1 MQTIFTT
8 KGSGTGLDSL
18 AIFGAQLKDIKGR
31 YNDLTKNLWNPW
43 EKAMKAPQNW
53 SKATLQEIKKVKS
66 ATKEYQESILKAISV
81 SIDENS
87 VSGKNNKDFISKW
100 SGASSDDRIKL
111 LETADKSMKD
121 YLKTVD
127 ESGPTWEGFVKY
139 QKNAAAQIEATGV
152 ESKLAAVGLNI
163 FKAAAGMLVT
173 VIAQFAIQKLIEGFQ
188 YLINIEDELAQ
199 KADEAREQYKSTTE
213 ELESQESALKK
224 VNSQLT
230 ALNAIDNPTLADIDQ
245 TKELQKQNAEL
256 QAQIAYLK
264 TKAKIEKE
272 KVDKADKEAW
282 REANDLSS
290 FGDSYDK
297 YGNKLKWWQVA
308 LDRHS
313 GNSSVDYN
321 QVGAAKSAQEE
332 LIRLEQERKEIYD
345 DTNLSI
351 EEQTKKLDQNKKDYE
366 DIRTNLL
373 AIAKNWED
381 STDPEAQAFYESIMY
396 SLSDAAERATLLKGK
411 LSELDVNQ
419 ATINKLEAL
428 GKAATT
434 DEGLNDFGA
443 ALKQAI
449 PDDSDREAFIK
460 LNGNLAGTAA
470 AFAKISSNGYST
482 KDVLDEIE
490 KSAEDVLG
498 GFDNLFDGKGNI
510 IGKQMDVMFAGA
522 SDSLKNNIG
531 KILTQYHDGE
541 ISLKDANKSLADAY
555 ERDTLEGFAGTV
567 DEILG
572 SSEKLTK
579 VFDEN
584 GKALT
589 DGLSNLFDEDG
600 NVITENIDTVFAGAS
615 DTLKGNIGMILQQL
629 HDGAIDVDTAKAA
642 FATAFSLEQIQIES
656 QRVISD
662 FESAFGGAVSGVEGL
677 INSYDELDAALK
689 KISTTYDT
697 VNSAI
702 KEQNENGSLS
712 IQTALE
718 LAKSGALYAG
728 VLEVTENGIRL
739 NEGATKEM
747 VEAQINATKA
757 SVNQALAEAQTR
769 LALLELASGMKP
781 TAEAV
786 GKILIPAFGEAC
798 SAAAYFGSL
807 VGSISD
813 GNWKGMFDRASAVA
827 KGQKDLVM
835 SGAKRLKT
843 SLSSSIEAQK
853 VATQNEIAS
862 LKEMQKMVG
871 DLNYSNWQTKYSKP
885 SSSKSSSKSSSSS
898 SSSDD
903 PRLKAWNEMLAVK
916 KHQLEMDQI
925 TEEQYYAWLEANYK
939 KQLNNQKKYAEEWRK
954 YEEEIYKWKKQ
965 KRLDDWNEAVDL
977 KKHELE
983 MGKIDE
989 GEYYA
994 WLAANYKKY
1003 LNDKTKYAE
1012 EWRENEEAIHKFEE
1026 QQAKDSQDA
1035 LEDLIDLRID
1045 MLKQEKNNEKDV
1057 LKERQDNVKDFYD
1070 KQRDLL
1076 KEHYDQIDKEE
1087 ERREKRKK
1095 VTDIQAELLE
1105 LEADDSVEAQKRR
1118 LELEES
1124 LSDAKKDLNDFE
1136 RDEELDKAEKMYD
1149 DLEEMQTQY
1158 YEKQIEAIEDYLDN
1172 AYELRQQAIEDLQ
1185 NGNAQLYQEMI
1196 EYNRAYG
1203 DGIDRSITEKWEAA
1217 YEALNRYNSLL
1228 DDNYGMKLDNMTG
1241 YNKGKYETAA
1251 EREARERAT
1260 QRTSAKDA
1268 AQTIAKN
1275 AGKSSGSSNTSRKSG
1290 PSRGDKVTIK
1300 KSATHFSSQSGNA
1313 KMASHVPGGRYT
1325 VYQVKGNQVLIGV
1338 NGAYTGWVWKSD
1350 IQGYATGTPYAKGGI
1365 ANIDEKGLELILG
1378 SPDKGRYKFLNDGD
1392 KVFNAKASEFL
1403 YKWANQ
1409 PGEVL
1414 SSMIKSLSAAS
1425 SVSIA
1430 SPCNITVGDV
1440 VINGSADEKTVGE
1453 LRRAHKQIVTDIL
1466 NEFKKMK
1473 K

>member
-1 MQTIFTT
+1 
-8 KGSGTGLDSL
+8 
-18 AIFGAQLKDIKGR
+18 
-31 YNDLTKNLWNPW
+31 
-43 EKAMKAPQNW
+43 
-53 SKATLQEIKKVKS
+53 
-66 ATKEYQESILKAISV
+66 
-81 SIDENS
+81 
-87 VSGKNNKDFISKW
+87 
-100 SGASSDDRIKL
+100 
-111 LETADKSMKD
+111 
-121 YLKTVD
+121 
-127 ESGPTWEGFVKY
+127 
-139 QKNAAAQIEATGV
+139 
-152 ESKLAAVGLNI
+152 
-163 FKAAAGMLVT
+163 
-173 VIAQFAIQKLIEGFQ
+173 
-188 YLINIEDELAQ
+188 
-199 KADEAREQYKSTTE
+199 
-213 ELESQESALKK
+213 
-224 VNSQLT
+224 
-230 ALNAIDNPTLADIDQ
+230 
-245 TKELQKQNAEL
+245 
-256 QAQIAYLK
+256 
-264 TKAKIEKE
+264 
-272 KVDKADKEAW
+272 
-282 REANDLSS
+282 
-290 FGDSYDK
+290 
-297 YGNKLKWWQVA
+297 
-308 LDRHS
+308 
-313 GNSSVDYN
+313 
-321 QVGAAKSAQEE
+321 
-332 LIRLEQERKEIYD
+332 
-345 DTNLSI
+345 
-351 EEQTKKLDQNKKDYE
+351 
-366 DIRTNLL
+366 
-373 AIAKNWED
+373 
-381 STDPEAQAFYESIMY
+381 
-396 SLSDAAERATLLKGK
+396 
-411 LSELDVNQ
+411 
-419 ATINKLEAL
+419 
-428 GKAATT
+428 
-434 DEGLNDFGA
+434 
-443 ALKQAI
+443 
-449 PDDSDREAFIK
+449 
-460 LNGNLAGTAA
+460 
-470 AFAKISSNGYST
+470 
-482 KDVLDEIE
+482 
-490 KSAEDVLG
+490 
-498 GFDNLFDGKGNI
+498 
-510 IGKQMDVMFAGA
+510 
-522 SDSLKNNIG
+522 
-531 KILTQYHDGE
+531 
-541 ISLKDANKSLADAY
+541 
-555 ERDTLEGFAGTV
+555 
-567 DEILG
+567 
-572 SSEKLTK
+572 
-579 VFDEN
+579 
-584 GKALT
+584 
-589 DGLSNLFDEDG
+589 
-600 NVITENIDTVFAGAS
+600 
-615 DTLKGNIGMILQQL
+615 
-629 HDGAIDVDTAKAA
+629 
-642 FATAFSLEQIQIES
+642 
-656 QRVISD
+656 
-662 FESAFGGAVSGVEGL
+662 
-677 INSYDELDAALK
+677 
-689 KISTTYDT
+689 
-697 VNSAI
+697 
-702 KEQNENGSLS
+702 
-712 IQTALE
+712 
-718 LAKSGALYAG
+718 
-728 VLEVTENGIRL
+728 
-739 NEGATKEM
+739 
-747 VEAQINATKA
+747 
-757 SVNQALAEAQTR
+757 
-769 LALLELASGMKP
+769 
-781 TAEAV
+781 
-786 GKILIPAFGEAC
+786 
-798 SAAAYFGSL
+798 
-807 VGSISD
+807 
-813 GNWKGMFDRASAVA
+813 
-827 KGQKDLVM
+827 
-835 SGAKRLKT
+835 
-843 SLSSSIEAQK
+843 
-853 VATQNEIAS
+853 
-862 LKEMQKMVG
+862 
-871 DLNYSNWQTKYSKP
+871 
-885 SSSKSSSKSSSSS
+885 
-898 SSSDD
+898 
-903 PRLKAWNEMLAVK
+903 MLAVK

-1012 EWRENEEAIHKFEE
+1012 EWRENEEAIQKFEE

-1158 YEKQIEAIEDYLDN
+1158 YEKQIEAIEGYLDN
-1172 AYELRQQAIEDLQ
+1172 AYELRRQAIEDLQ

-1290 PSRGDKVTIK
+1290 PNRGDKVTIK

-1313 KMASHVPGGRYT
+1313 KMASHVPGGKYT

-1350 IQGYATGTPYAKGGI
+1350 IQGYATGTPHAKGGI

-1414 SSMIKSLSAAS
+1414 GSMIKSLSAAS

>member
-1 MQTIFTT
+1 M
-8 KGSGTGLDSL
+8 S
-18 AIFGAQLKDIKGR
+18 IFGA
-31 YNDLTKNLWNPW
+31 
-43 EKAMKAPQNW
+43 
-53 SKATLQEIKKVKS
+53 SFSEIKKTYDSFSVLNRSTALRAGEDFASGFKVAKAKVKDFGDAAVKTMKQVRESSKKSSES
-66 ATKEYQESILKAISV
+66 ALAAIFESINEDS
-81 SIDENS
+81 D
-87 VSGKNNKDFISKW
+87 SGKRNKDFISRWGK
-100 SGASSDDRIKL
+100 ADSDDRIQL

-121 YLKTVD
+121 YIKTVD
-127 ESGPTWEGFVKY
+127 ESGPTWDGFVKY

-152 ESKLAAVGLNI
+152 KSKLAAVGLNI

-230 ALNAIDNPTLADIDQ
+230 ALNAIDNPTLADIEQ

-531 KILTQYHDGE
+531 KILTQYHDGK

-615 DTLKGNIGMILQQL
+615 DTLKGNISMILQQL

-835 SGAKRLKT
+835 SGAERLKT

-871 DLNYSNWQTKYSKP
+871 NLNYSNFQSKYTGGR
-885 SSSKSSSKSSSSS
+885 SSSKSSGSSSS

-1012 EWRENEEAIHKFEE
+1012 EWRKNEEAIHKFEE

-1035 LEDLIDLRID
+1035 LEDLIDLRVD

-1172 AYELRQQAIEDLQ
+1172 AYELRRQAIEDLQ

-1290 PSRGDKVTIK
+1290 PNRGDKVTIK

-1313 KMASHVPGGRYT
+1313 KMASHVPGGKYT

-1350 IQGYATGTPYAKGGI
+1350 IQGYATGTPHAKGGI

-1414 SSMIKSLSAAS
+1414 GSMIKSLSAAS

>member
-1 MQTIFTT
+1 MTAGINWDGTFKSGITHAASW
-8 KGSGTGLDSL
+8 GS
-18 AIFGAQLKDIKGR
+18 AVR
-31 YNDLTKNLWNPW
+31 
-43 EKAMKAPQNW
+43 
-53 SKATLQEIKKVKS
+53 QEISKVKNS
-66 ATKEYQESILKAISV
+66 AKETRKELAAMISESVDLETEVGKKNKADIRLY
-81 SIDENS
+81 
-87 VSGKNNKDFISKW
+87 KNA
-100 SGASSDDRIKL
+100 ASSERQEEIYEKMS
-111 LETADKSMKD
+111 KSMQD
-121 YLKTVD
+121 YVD
-127 ESGPTWEGFVKY
+127 SCKGGEATWEGFVEY
-139 QKNAAAQIEATGV
+139 QKKMGSQLKVTGV
-152 ESKLAAVGLNI
+152 QSKLAAVGLNI

-173 VIAQFAIQKLIEGFQ
+173 VIAQFAIQKLIEGFD
-188 YLINIEDELAQ
+188 YLIHMQDKLDE
-199 KADEAREQYKSTTE
+199 KAEASRAQYKETTE
-213 ELESQESALKK
+213 ELNNQEEALKK
-224 VNSQLT
+224 VKDRLVE
-230 ALNAIDNPTLADIDQ
+230 LEAIKNPSLADKAE
-245 TKELQKQNAEL
+245 TEELRKQNQEL
-256 QAQIAYLK
+256 SLQIEYYKKKQEIEEEQAREDDEKAWGWYTHYKDENSARRTYFKSEWSLFGESDYDK
-264 TKAKIEKE
+264 DLAALERLNKAKEEYNNLYKQGYDLETLSSEKKRLEKE
-272 KVDKADKEAW
+272 IADLEASLSKSVTKVEKYQNPEAIKFAEKMKFALLDADQKAEALHTK
-282 REANDLSS
+282 LSS
-290 FGDSYDK
+290 IAVSDS
-297 YGNKLKWWQVA
+297 
-308 LDRHS
+308 
-313 GNSSVDYN
+313 
-321 QVGAAKSAQEE
+321 
-332 LIRLEQERKEIYD
+332 
-345 DTNLSI
+345 
-351 EEQTKKLDQNKKDYE
+351 
-366 DIRTNLL
+366 
-373 AIAKNWED
+373 AI
-381 STDPEAQAFYESIMY
+381 
-396 SLSDAAERATLLKGK
+396 
-411 LSELDVNQ
+411 SELERVARYVGDD
-419 ATINKLEAL
+419 KSSKSMEDFEKAL
-428 GKAATT
+428 HK
-434 DEGLNDFGA
+434 
-443 ALKQAI
+443 AI
-449 PDDSDREAFIK
+449 PDEEEYNAFVDFAGGIDAVAASFGNSAAATDEYAQTVSEMQDLADLSKIFGNWENASDEAKKSIDEFLSLTGDEFRTQFEEKFGGLSDEVQDFLSSVFQIDGIDSSQIFEFFGSIGEIAQEFVNESERVSESYSKAADNLSTAFGK
-460 LNGNLAGTAA
+460 SLDGVSGNIDSAKELSTAMTAVKATYDDLTAA
-470 AFAKISSNGYST
+470 M
-482 KDVLDEIE
+482 EE
-490 KSAEDVLG
+490 
-498 GFDNLFDGKGNI
+498 
-510 IGKQMDVMFAGA
+510 Q
-522 SDSLKNNIG
+522 NN
-531 KILTQYHDGE
+531 TGE
-541 ISLKDANKSLADAY
+541 ISLQTYLSLIEKNSKYA
-555 ERDTLEGFAGTV
+555 EVLEI
-567 DEILG
+567 DE
-572 SSEKLTK
+572 T
-579 VFDEN
+579 
-584 GKALT
+584 
-589 DGLSNLFDEDG
+589 
-600 NVITENIDTVFAGAS
+600 
-615 DTLKGNIGMILQQL
+615 
-629 HDGAIDVDTAKAA
+629 GAIHL
-642 FATAFSLEQIQIES
+642 ATDARKKMVMTQIQAIQTSIQEEINLKQS
-656 QRVISD
+656 QLAMYKFR
-662 FESAFGGAVSGVEGL
+662 GTLAVLSQA
-677 INSYDELDAALK
+677 IFDD
-689 KISTTYDT
+689 
-697 VNSAI
+697 AI
-702 KEQNENGSLS
+702 KPS
-712 IQTALE
+712 IKFA
-718 LAKSGALYAG
+718 A
-728 VLEVTENGIRL
+728 VLNVL
-739 NEGATKEM
+739 K
-747 VEAQINATKA
+747 
-757 SVNQALAEAQTR
+757 QALAQIKAGKFTTMNFSNMFESEVNKMLAQ
-769 LALLELASGMKP
+769 A
-781 TAEAV
+781 
-786 GKILIPAFGEAC
+786 GK
-798 SAAAYFGSL
+798 
-807 VGSISD
+807 
-813 GNWKGMFDRASAVA
+813 
-827 KGQKDLVM
+827 
-835 SGAKRLKT
+835 
-843 SLSSSIEAQK
+843 SSSDYNNKYADNVKNLQSEISQLEKYKAN
-853 VATQNEIAS
+853 VGRIQN
-862 LKEMQKMVG
+862 VG
-871 DLNYSNWQTKYSKP
+871 DFDTYYSGG
-885 SSSKSSSKSSSSS
+885 SSKSSKSSSSSSS

-989 GEYYA
+989 GEYYS

-1012 EWRENEEAIHKFEE
+1012 EWRKNEEAIHKFEE

-1172 AYELRQQAIEDLQ
+1172 AYELRQQAIKDLQ

-1196 EYNRAYG
+1196 EYNRSYG
-1203 DGIDRSITEKWEAA
+1203 STIDADVTAKWEAA

-1228 DDNYGMKLDNMTG
+1228 DDDYGMKLDNMTG

-1275 AGKSSGSSNTSRKSG
+1275 AGKSNSSSNTSQKSG
-1290 PSRGDKVTIK
+1290 PNRGDKVTIK

-1313 KMASHVPGGRYT
+1313 KMASHVPGGKYT

>member
-1 MQTIFTT
+1 L
-8 KGSGTGLDSL
+8 S
-18 AIFGAQLKDIKGR
+18 IFGA
-31 YNDLTKNLWNPW
+31 PF
-43 EKAMKAPQNW
+43 
-53 SKATLQEIKKVKS
+53 SEIKKTYDSFSVLNRSTALRAGEDFASGFKVAKAKVKDFGDAAVKTMKQVRESSKKSSES
-66 ATKEYQESILKAISV
+66 ALAAILDSINED
-81 SIDENS
+81 SI
-87 VSGKNNKDFISKW
+87 SGKRNKDFLNEW
-100 SGASSDDRIKL
+100 GGASSDDRIKL

-121 YLKTVD
+121 YLETVD

-139 QKNAAAQIEATGV
+139 QKNAAAQIEATGIK
-152 ESKLAAVGLNI
+152 SKLAAVGLNI

-173 VIAQFAIQKLIEGFQ
+173 VIAQFAIQKLIEGLD
-188 YLINIEDELAQ
+188 YLIHMQDKLDE
-199 KADEAREQYKSTTE
+199 KAEASRTQYKETTE
-213 ELESQESALKK
+213 ELNNQEEALKK
-224 VNSQLT
+224 VKDRLVE
-230 ALNAIDNPTLADIDQ
+230 LEAIKNPSLADKAE
-245 TKELQKQNAEL
+245 TEELKKQNQEL
-256 QAQIAYLK
+256 SLQIEYYKKKQEIEEEQARK
-264 TKAKIEKE
+264 DDEKAWGWYTHYKDENSARRTYFKSE
-272 KVDKADKEAW
+272 Y
-282 REANDLSS
+282 NL
-290 FGDSYDK
+290 FGESSYDK
-297 YGNKLKWWQVA
+297 DLATLKQLNKAKEEYNNLYKQGYDLETLSSEKARLEKEIADLEASLSKSVTKVEKYQNPEAIKFAEKMKFALLDADQKAEALHTKLSSIAVNDSAVSELERVA
-308 LDRHS
+308 RYVGDDKSSKSMEDFKKALHKAIPDEEEYDAFVEFAGS
-313 GNSSVDYN
+313 IDALAASFGNST
-321 QVGAAKSAQEE
+321 AATDEYAQTVSEMQD
-332 LIRLEQERKEIYD
+332 LAD
-345 DTNLSI
+345 LSKI
-351 EEQTKKLDQNKKDYE
+351 FG
-366 DIRTNLL
+366 
-373 AIAKNWED
+373 NWED
-381 STDPEAQAFYESIMY
+381 ASDEAKESINKFL
-396 SLSDAAERATLLKGK
+396 SLTGDEFRSQFEEKFGGLSDEVQDFLSSVFQIDGIDSSQIFEFFGSIGEIAQEFVNESERV
-411 LSELDVNQ
+411 SESYS
-419 ATINKLEAL
+419 
-428 GKAATT
+428 KAADNLSTA
-434 DEGLNDFGA
+434 FGKSLDGVSGNIDSA
-443 ALKQAI
+443 KELSIAMTAVKATY
-449 PDDSDREAFIK
+449 DD
-460 LNGNLAGTAA
+460 LTAA
-470 AFAKISSNGYST
+470 M
-482 KDVLDEIE
+482 EE
-490 KSAEDVLG
+490 
-498 GFDNLFDGKGNI
+498 
-510 IGKQMDVMFAGA
+510 Q
-522 SDSLKNNIG
+522 NN
-531 KILTQYHDGE
+531 TGE
-541 ISLKDANKSLADAY
+541 ISLQTYLSLIEKNSKYA
-555 ERDTLEGFAGTV
+555 EVLEI
-567 DEILG
+567 DE
-572 SSEKLTK
+572 T
-579 VFDEN
+579 
-584 GKALT
+584 
-589 DGLSNLFDEDG
+589 
-600 NVITENIDTVFAGAS
+600 
-615 DTLKGNIGMILQQL
+615 
-629 HDGAIDVDTAKAA
+629 GAIHL
-642 FATAFSLEQIQIES
+642 ATDARKKMVMTQIQAIQTSIQEEINLKQS
-656 QRVISD
+656 QLAMYKFR
-662 FESAFGGAVSGVEGL
+662 GTLAVLSQA
-677 INSYDELDAALK
+677 IFDD
-689 KISTTYDT
+689 
-697 VNSAI
+697 AI
-702 KEQNENGSLS
+702 KPS
-712 IQTALE
+712 IKFA
-718 LAKSGALYAG
+718 A
-728 VLEVTENGIRL
+728 VLNVL
-739 NEGATKEM
+739 K
-747 VEAQINATKA
+747 
-757 SVNQALAEAQTR
+757 QALAQIKAGKFTTMNFSNMFESEVNKMLAQ
-769 LALLELASGMKP
+769 A
-781 TAEAV
+781 
-786 GKILIPAFGEAC
+786 GK
-798 SAAAYFGSL
+798 
-807 VGSISD
+807 
-813 GNWKGMFDRASAVA
+813 
-827 KGQKDLVM
+827 
-835 SGAKRLKT
+835 
-843 SLSSSIEAQK
+843 SSSDYNNKYANNVKNLQSEISQLEKYKAN
-853 VATQNEIAS
+853 VGRIQN
-862 LKEMQKMVG
+862 VG
-871 DLNYSNWQTKYSKP
+871 DFDTYYSGGSSK
-885 SSSKSSSKSSSSS
+885 SKSSSSPSSSSS

-1172 AYELRQQAIEDLQ
+1172 AYELRQQAIKDLQ

-1196 EYNRAYG
+1196 EYNRSYG
-1203 DGIDRSITEKWEAA
+1203 STIDADVTAKWEAA

-1228 DDNYGMKLDNMTG
+1228 DDDYGMKLDNMTG

-1275 AGKSSGSSNTSRKSG
+1275 AGKSSGSSNTSQKSG
-1290 PSRGDKVTIK
+1290 PNRGDKVTIK

-1313 KMASHVPGGRYT
+1313 KMASHVPGGKYT

>member
-1 MQTIFTT
+1 MTAGINWD
-8 KGSGTGLDSL
+8 GSFKSGITHAASWGS
-18 AIFGAQLKDIKGR
+18 AVR
-31 YNDLTKNLWNPW
+31 
-43 EKAMKAPQNW
+43 
-53 SKATLQEIKKVKS
+53 QEISKVKNS
-66 ATKEYQESILKAISV
+66 AKETRKELAAMISESVDLETEVGKKNKADIRLY
-81 SIDENS
+81 
-87 VSGKNNKDFISKW
+87 KNA
-100 SGASSDDRIKL
+100 ASSERQEEIYGKMS
-111 LETADKSMKD
+111 KSMQD
-121 YLKTVD
+121 YVD
-127 ESGPTWEGFVKY
+127 SCKGGEATWEGFVEY
-139 QKNAAAQIEATGV
+139 QKKMGAQIQATGV
-152 ESKLAAVGLNI
+152 KSKLAAVGLNI

-173 VIAQFAIQKLIEGFQ
+173 VVAQFAIQKLIEGLD
-188 YLINIEDELAQ
+188 YLIHMQDKLDE
-199 KADEAREQYKSTTE
+199 KAEASRTQYKETTE
-213 ELESQESALKK
+213 ELNNQEEALKK
-224 VNSQLT
+224 VKDRLVE
-230 ALNAIDNPTLADIDQ
+230 LEAIKNPSLADKAE
-245 TKELQKQNAEL
+245 TEELKKQNQEL
-256 QAQIAYLK
+256 SLQIEYYKKKQEIEEEQARNDDE
-264 TKAKIEKE
+264 KAWGWYTHYKDENSARRTYFKSE
-272 KVDKADKEAW
+272 Y
-282 REANDLSS
+282 NL
-290 FGDSYDK
+290 FGESSYDK
-297 YGNKLKWWQVA
+297 DLATLKQLNKAKEEYNNLYKQGYDLETLSSEKARLEKEIADLEASLSKSVTKVEKYQNPEAIKFAEKMKFALLDADQKAEALHTKLSSIAVNDSAVSELERVA
-308 LDRHS
+308 RYVGDDKSSKSMEDFEKALHKAIPDKEEYDAFVEFAGGIDALAAS
-313 GNSSVDYN
+313 FGNST
-321 QVGAAKSAQEE
+321 AATDEYAQTVSEMQD
-332 LIRLEQERKEIYD
+332 LAD
-345 DTNLSI
+345 LSKI
-351 EEQTKKLDQNKKDYE
+351 FG
-366 DIRTNLL
+366 
-373 AIAKNWED
+373 NWED
-381 STDPEAQAFYESIMY
+381 ASDEAKESINKFL
-396 SLSDAAERATLLKGK
+396 SLTGDEFRSQFEDKFGGLSDEVQDFLSSVFQIDGIDSSQIFEFFGSIGEIAQEFVNESERV
-411 LSELDVNQ
+411 SESYS
-419 ATINKLEAL
+419 
-428 GKAATT
+428 KAADNLSTA
-434 DEGLNDFGA
+434 FGKSLDGVSGNIDSA
-443 ALKQAI
+443 KELSTAMTAVKATY
-449 PDDSDREAFIK
+449 DD
-460 LNGNLAGTAA
+460 LTAA
-470 AFAKISSNGYST
+470 M
-482 KDVLDEIE
+482 EE
-490 KSAEDVLG
+490 
-498 GFDNLFDGKGNI
+498 
-510 IGKQMDVMFAGA
+510 Q
-522 SDSLKNNIG
+522 NN
-531 KILTQYHDGE
+531 TGE
-541 ISLKDANKSLADAY
+541 ISLQTYLSLIEKNSKYA
-555 ERDTLEGFAGTV
+555 EVLEI
-567 DEILG
+567 DE
-572 SSEKLTK
+572 T
-579 VFDEN
+579 
-584 GKALT
+584 
-589 DGLSNLFDEDG
+589 
-600 NVITENIDTVFAGAS
+600 
-615 DTLKGNIGMILQQL
+615 
-629 HDGAIDVDTAKAA
+629 GAIHL
-642 FATAFSLEQIQIES
+642 ATDARKKMVMTQIQAIQTSIQEEINLKQS
-656 QRVISD
+656 QLAMYKFR
-662 FESAFGGAVSGVEGL
+662 GTLAVLSQA
-677 INSYDELDAALK
+677 IFDD
-689 KISTTYDT
+689 
-697 VNSAI
+697 AI
-702 KEQNENGSLS
+702 KPS
-712 IQTALE
+712 IKFA
-718 LAKSGALYAG
+718 A
-728 VLEVTENGIRL
+728 VLNVL
-739 NEGATKEM
+739 K
-747 VEAQINATKA
+747 
-757 SVNQALAEAQTR
+757 QALAQIKAGKFTTMNFSNMFESEVNKMLAQ
-769 LALLELASGMKP
+769 A
-781 TAEAV
+781 
-786 GKILIPAFGEAC
+786 GK
-798 SAAAYFGSL
+798 
-807 VGSISD
+807 
-813 GNWKGMFDRASAVA
+813 
-827 KGQKDLVM
+827 
-835 SGAKRLKT
+835 
-843 SLSSSIEAQK
+843 SSSDYNNKYADNVKNLQSEISQLEKYKAN
-853 VATQNEIAS
+853 VGRIQN
-862 LKEMQKMVG
+862 VG
-871 DLNYSNWQTKYSKP
+871 DFDTYYSGG
-885 SSSKSSSKSSSSS
+885 SSKSKSSSSS
-898 SSSDD
+898 SSPSSSSSND

-1035 LEDLIDLRID
+1035 LEDLIDLRVD

-1172 AYELRQQAIEDLQ
+1172 AYELRQQAITDLQ

-1196 EYNRAYG
+1196 EYNRSYG
-1203 DGIDRSITEKWEAA
+1203 STIDADVTAKWEAA

-1228 DDNYGMKLDNMTG
+1228 DDDYGMKLDNMTG

-1260 QRTSAKDA
+1260 QKTSAKDA

-1275 AGKSSGSSNTSRKSG
+1275 AGKSSGSSNTSQKSG
-1290 PSRGDKVTIK
+1290 PNRGDKVTIK

-1313 KMASHVPGGRYT
+1313 KMASHVPGGKYT

>member
-8 KGSGTGLDSL
+8 KGSGTGFDSL
-18 AIFGAQLKDIKGR
+18 AIFGAQLKDIKGQ
-31 YNDLTKNLWNPW
+31 YNDLTENLWNPW

-53 SKATLQEIKKVKS
+53 SKATLREIKKVKG
-66 ATKEYQESILKAISV
+66 ATKEYRESILKAISV

-127 ESGPTWEGFVKY
+127 ESGPTWDGFVKH
-139 QKNAAAQIEATGV
+139 QKNAAAQIEATGIK
-152 ESKLAAVGLNI
+152 SKLAAVGLNI

-173 VIAQFAIQKLIEGFQ
+173 VVAQFAIQKLIEGFQ
-188 YLINIEDELAQ
+188 YLINIEDELAK
-199 KADEAREQYKSTTE
+199 KADEAREQYKNTTE
-213 ELESQESALKK
+213 ELNSQEEALKNVK
-224 VNSQLT
+224 SQLI
-230 ALNAIDNPTLADIDQ
+230 ALRSLESPTLADSEQ
-245 TKELQKQNAEL
+245 TKELEAQNAEL
-256 QAQIAYLK
+256 VAQIAYLK
-264 TKAKIEKE
+264 AKAEIEKDKANKADTKAWK
-272 KVDKADKEAW
+272 
-282 REANDLSS
+282 EANDAGS

-297 YGNKLKWWQVA
+297 FGDKKKWWQVA

-313 GNSSVDYN
+313 ANWNVDLN
-321 QVGAAKSAQEE
+321 QVQAAESAQKE
-332 LIRLEQERKEIYD
+332 LVRLEKERKEIYA

-351 EEQTKKLDQNKKDYE
+351 EEQTQKLDQNKKDYE
-366 DIRTNLL
+366 DIRANLL
-373 AIAKNWED
+373 AIAENWKD
-381 STDPEAQAFYESIMY
+381 STDPEAQAFYKGIVF
-396 SLSDAAERATLLKGK
+396 SLSDATEKATMLK
-411 LSELDVNQ
+411 SELKDLNVDQ
-419 ATINKLEAL
+419 DSIDELEKLAVSANTQEGLKKFSEAL
-428 GKAATT
+428 K
-434 DEGLNDFGA
+434 
-443 ALKQAI
+443 KAI
-449 PDDSDREAFIK
+449 PDEKDREAFLK
-460 LNGNLAGTAA
+460 LTGEIDGAA
-470 AFAKISSNGYST
+470 KAFAKVSVNGHAS
-482 KDVLDEIE
+482 KEVL
-490 KSAEDVLG
+490 S
-498 GFDNLFDGKGNI
+498 GFTETIDN
-510 IGKQMDVMFAGA
+510 
-522 SDSLKNNIG
+522 
-531 KILTQYHDGE
+531 
-541 ISLKDANKSLADAY
+541 
-555 ERDTLEGFAGTV
+555 
-567 DEILG
+567 ILG
-572 SSEKLTK
+572 TSEGLTK
-579 VFDEN
+579 VFDDN

-589 DGLSNLFDEDG
+589 DGLDDLFDEDG
-600 NVITENIDTVFAGAS
+600 NVISENIDAMFAGAS
-615 DTLKGNIGMILQQL
+615 DTLKTNISTVLQQL
-629 HDGAIDVDTAKAA
+629 HDGQIDVDNAKLAFAAA
-642 FATAFSLEQIQIES
+642 FELEAVQFDSQTVINAFE
-656 QRVISD
+656 D
-662 FESAFGGAVSGVEGL
+662 AFGGAVSGVEGL
-677 INSYDELDAALK
+677 INSYAELDAAFK
-689 KISTTYDT
+689 EISKTYDL
-697 VNSAI
+697 VNGAI
-702 KEQNENGSLS
+702 KEQNENGSIS
-712 IQTALE
+712 IETALN
-718 LAKSGALYAG
+718 LAKSGAMYAD
-728 VLEVTENGIRL
+728 VLEVTTNGIRVK
-739 NEGATKEM
+739 EGASKDM

-757 SVNQALAEAQTR
+757 SLEQAKAEAQAR
-769 LALLELASGMKP
+769 LSFLNLAIGVQPVVQAFSS
-781 TAEAV
+781 A
-786 GKILIPAFGEAC
+786 LIPAIGKAGG
-798 SAAAYFGSL
+798 AAL
-807 VGSISD
+807 
-813 GNWKGMFDRASAVA
+813 
-827 KGQKDLVM
+827 
-835 SGAKRLKT
+835 RLKAVWDALKDGK
-843 SLSSSIEAQK
+843 SLSEALAIGRSQAKNFEAELNNGTKALSTNLSNSLKAQVVATNNEIKSIE
-853 VATQNEIAS
+853 N
-862 LKEMQKMVG
+862 MQKMVG
-871 DLNYSNWQTKYSKP
+871 QLNYSNFQTKYSGG
-885 SSSKSSSKSSSSS
+885 SSKSKSSSKSSSSS
-898 SSSDD
+898 SYSSSDD

-939 KQLNNQKKYAEEWRK
+939 KQLNSQKKYAEEWRK

-1035 LEDLIDLRID
+1035 LEDLIDLRVD

-1172 AYELRQQAIEDLQ
+1172 AYELRQQAIKDLQ

-1196 EYNRAYG
+1196 EYNRQYG
-1203 DGIDRSITEKWEAA
+1203 STIDADVTAKWEAA

-1228 DDNYGMKLDNMTG
+1228 DDDYGMKLDNMTG

-1251 EREARERAT
+1251 EREAREAQEAAAAAKKQAT
-1260 QRTSAKDA
+1260 QKPTQKP
-1268 AQTIAKN
+1268 AQKPAQKP
-1275 AGKSSGSSNTSRKSG
+1275 KSG
-1290 PSRGDKVTIK
+1290 PNRGDKVTIK

-1313 KMASHVPGGRYT
+1313 KMASHVPGGKYT

-1414 SSMIKSLSAAS
+1414 GSMIKSLSAAS

>member
-1 MQTIFTT
+1 M
-8 KGSGTGLDSL
+8 S
-18 AIFGAQLKDIKGR
+18 IFGA
-31 YNDLTKNLWNPW
+31 
-43 EKAMKAPQNW
+43 
-53 SKATLQEIKKVKS
+53 SFSEIKKTYDSFSVLNRSTALRAGEDFASGFKVAKAKVKDFGDAAVKTMKQVRESSKKSSES
-66 ATKEYQESILKAISV
+66 ALAAILESINEDS
-81 SIDENS
+81 D
-87 VSGKNNKDFISKW
+87 SGKRNKDFISRWGK
-100 SGASSDDRIKL
+100 ADSDDRIQL

-127 ESGPTWEGFVKY
+127 ESGPTWDGFVKY
-139 QKNAAAQIEATGV
+139 QKLAAAQIEATGV
-152 ESKLAAVGLNI
+152 KSKLAAVGLNI

-173 VIAQFAIQKLIEGFQ
+173 VVAQFAIQKLIEGLD
-188 YLINIEDELAQ
+188 YLIHMQDKLDE
-199 KADEAREQYKSTTE
+199 KAEASRTQYKETTE
-213 ELESQESALKK
+213 ELNNQEEALKK
-224 VNSQLT
+224 VKDRLVE
-230 ALNAIDNPTLADIDQ
+230 LEAIKNPSLADKAE
-245 TKELQKQNAEL
+245 TEELKKQNQEL
-256 QAQIAYLK
+256 SLQIEYYKKKQEIEEEQARK
-264 TKAKIEKE
+264 DDEKAWGWYTHYKDENSARRTYFKSE
-272 KVDKADKEAW
+272 Y
-282 REANDLSS
+282 NL
-290 FGDSYDK
+290 FGESSYDK
-297 YGNKLKWWQVA
+297 DLATLKQLNKAKEEYNNLYKQGYD
-308 LDRHS
+308 LETL
-313 GNSSVDYN
+313 SSEK
-321 QVGAAKSAQEE
+321 A
-332 LIRLEQERKEIYD
+332 RLEKEIAD
-345 DTNLSI
+345 LEASLSKSV
-351 EEQTKKLDQNKKDYE
+351 TKVEKYQN
-366 DIRTNLL
+366 
-373 AIAKNWED
+373 
-381 STDPEAQAFYESIMY
+381 PEAIKFAEKMKFA
-396 SLSDAAERATLLKGK
+396 LLDADQKAEALHTK
-411 LSELDVNQ
+411 LSSIAVNDSAVSELERVARYVGDD
-419 ATINKLEAL
+419 KSSKSMKDFEKAL
-428 GKAATT
+428 HK
-434 DEGLNDFGA
+434 
-443 ALKQAI
+443 AI
-449 PDDSDREAFIK
+449 PDKEEYDAFVEFAGGIDA
-460 LNGNLAGTAA
+460 LAASFGNSTAA
-470 AFAKISSNGYST
+470 TDEYAQTVSEMQDLADLSKIFGNWENASDEAKESIDKFLSLTGDEFRSQFEDKFGGLSDEVQDFLSSVFQIDGIDSSQIFEFFGSIGEIAQEFVNESERVSESYS
-482 KDVLDEIE
+482 K
-490 KSAEDVLG
+490 AA
-498 GFDNLFDGKGNI
+498 DNLSTSFGKSLDGVSGNI
-510 IGKQMDVMFAGA
+510 
-522 SDSLKNNIG
+522 DSAKELSTAMTAVKATYDDLTAAMEEQNN
-531 KILTQYHDGE
+531 TGE
-541 ISLKDANKSLADAY
+541 ISLQTYLSLIEKNSKYA
-555 ERDTLEGFAGTV
+555 EVLEI
-567 DEILG
+567 DE
-572 SSEKLTK
+572 T
-579 VFDEN
+579 
-584 GKALT
+584 
-589 DGLSNLFDEDG
+589 
-600 NVITENIDTVFAGAS
+600 
-615 DTLKGNIGMILQQL
+615 
-629 HDGAIDVDTAKAA
+629 GAIHL
-642 FATAFSLEQIQIES
+642 ATDARKKMVMTQIQAIQTSIQEEINLKQS
-656 QRVISD
+656 QLAMYKFR
-662 FESAFGGAVSGVEGL
+662 GTLAVLSQA
-677 INSYDELDAALK
+677 IFDD
-689 KISTTYDT
+689 
-697 VNSAI
+697 AI
-702 KEQNENGSLS
+702 KPS
-712 IQTALE
+712 IKFA
-718 LAKSGALYAG
+718 A
-728 VLEVTENGIRL
+728 VLNVL
-739 NEGATKEM
+739 K
-747 VEAQINATKA
+747 
-757 SVNQALAEAQTR
+757 QALAQIKAGKFTTMNFSNMFESEVNKMLAQ
-769 LALLELASGMKP
+769 A
-781 TAEAV
+781 
-786 GKILIPAFGEAC
+786 GK
-798 SAAAYFGSL
+798 
-807 VGSISD
+807 
-813 GNWKGMFDRASAVA
+813 
-827 KGQKDLVM
+827 
-835 SGAKRLKT
+835 
-843 SLSSSIEAQK
+843 SSSDYNNKYADNVKNLQSEISQLEKYKAN
-853 VATQNEIAS
+853 VGRIQN
-862 LKEMQKMVG
+862 VG
-871 DLNYSNWQTKYSKP
+871 DFNTYYSGG
-885 SSSKSSSKSSSSS
+885 SSKSKSSSSS
-898 SSSDD
+898 SSSSSSFSD

-965 KRLDDWNEAVDL
+965 KCLDDWNEAVDL

-989 GEYYA
+989 GEYYT

-1035 LEDLIDLRID
+1035 LEDLIDLRVD

-1172 AYELRQQAIEDLQ
+1172 AYELRRQAIEDLQ

-1196 EYNRAYG
+1196 EYNRSYG
-1203 DGIDRSITEKWEAA
+1203 STIDADVTAKWEAA

-1290 PSRGDKVTIK
+1290 PNRGDKVTIK

-1313 KMASHVPGGRYT
+1313 KMASHVPGGKYT

>member
-8 KGSGTGLDSL
+8 KGSGTGFDSL
-18 AIFGAQLKDIKGR
+18 AIFGAQLKDIKGQ
-31 YNDLTKNLWNPW
+31 YNDLTKNLGKPW

-53 SKATLQEIKKVKS
+53 SKATLREIKKVKG
-66 ATKEYQESILKAISV
+66 ATKEYRESILKAISV

-127 ESGPTWEGFVKY
+127 ESGPTWDGFVKH
-139 QKNAAAQIEATGV
+139 QKLAAAQIEATGV
-152 ESKLAAVGLNI
+152 KSKLAAVGLNI

-173 VIAQFAIQKLIEGFQ
+173 VVAQFAIQKLIEGFQ

-213 ELESQESALKK
+213 ELNSQEEALKNVK
-224 VNSQLT
+224 SQLV
-230 ALNAIDNPTLADIDQ
+230 ALHSLESPTLADEEQ
-245 TKELQKQNAEL
+245 TKELEAQNAEL
-256 QAQIAYLK
+256 VAQIAYLK
-264 TKAKIEKE
+264 AKAEIEKDKANKADTKAWE
-272 KVDKADKEAW
+272 
-282 REANDLSS
+282 EANDGPSLGDAYDENGKKRNLFFS
-290 FGDSYDK
+290 FMDMTLGFK
-297 YGNKLKWWQVA
+297 YSN
-308 LDRHS
+308 
-313 GNSSVDYN
+313 N
-321 QVGAAKSAQEE
+321 QVDAAVAAQKRLVELEE
-332 LIRLEQERKEIYD
+332 ERKEIYA

-351 EEQTKKLDQNKKDYE
+351 EERTEKLKQNKQEQDE
-366 DIRTNLL
+366 IRANLL
-373 AIAKNWED
+373 AIAENWKD
-381 STDPEAQAFYESIMY
+381 STNPEAQAFYKGIVF
-396 SLSDAAERATLLKGK
+396 SLSGATEKAAMLK
-411 LSELDVNQ
+411 SELKDLNVDQ
-419 ATINKLEAL
+419 DSIDELEKLAVSANTPEGLKKFGEAL
-428 GKAATT
+428 KKAIPNEKDRDAFLKLTGSI
-434 DEGLNDFGA
+434 DGA
-443 ALKQAI
+443 AK
-449 PDDSDREAFIK
+449 
-460 LNGNLAGTAA
+460 
-470 AFAKISSNGYST
+470 AFAKVSVNGHASKEVLNGFT
-482 KDVLDEIE
+482 K
-490 KSAEDVLG
+490 
-498 GFDNLFDGKGNI
+498 
-510 IGKQMDVMFAGA
+510 
-522 SDSLKNNIG
+522 
-531 KILTQYHDGE
+531 
-541 ISLKDANKSLADAY
+541 
-555 ERDTLEGFAGTV
+555 TV
-567 DEILG
+567 DDILG
-572 SSEKLTK
+572 TSKGLTK
-579 VFDEN
+579 VFDDN

-589 DGLSNLFDEDG
+589 DGLDDLFDEDG
-600 NVITENIDTVFAGAS
+600 NVISENIDAMFAGAS
-615 DTLKGNIGMILQQL
+615 DTLKTNISTVLQQL
-629 HDGAIDVDTAKAA
+629 HDGQINVDNAKLAFAAA
-642 FATAFSLEQIQIES
+642 FKLEAVQ
-656 QRVISD
+656 
-662 FESAFGGAVSGVEGL
+662 FETQEVVKEFEDAFGGAVSGVDGL
-677 INSYDELDAALK
+677 INSYEELDAALK
-689 KISTTYDT
+689 EISKTYDLVNGAIEEQNKNGSISIST
-697 VNSAI
+697 
-702 KEQNENGSLS
+702 
-712 IQTALE
+712 ALN
-718 LAKSGALYAG
+718 LAKSGAMYAD
-728 VLEVTENGIRL
+728 VLEVTNNGIQIKT
-739 NEGATKEM
+739 GASKKM

-757 SVNQALAEAQTR
+757 SLEQAKAEAQAR
-769 LALLELASGMKP
+769 LSFLNLAIG
-781 TAEAV
+781 V
-786 GKILIPAFGEAC
+786 GPVVQAFSSALIPAIGKAGG
-798 SAAAYFGSL
+798 AALKLAAIWDAIKNKK
-807 VGSISD
+807 SISEAIAAGKAQAKNFED
-813 GNWKGMFDRASAVA
+813 ELNKGTEA
-827 KGQKDLVM
+827 
-835 SGAKRLKT
+835 
-843 SLSSSIEAQK
+843 LSSDLTNSLKAQ
-853 VATQNEIAS
+853 VVTTNNEIKS
-862 LKEMQKMVG
+862 LENMQKMVSQ
-871 DLNYSNWQTKYSKP
+871 LNYSNFQTEYRGKTSKTTP
-885 SSSKSSSKSSSSS
+885 

-939 KQLNNQKKYAEEWRK
+939 KQLNNRKKYAEEWRK

-1012 EWRENEEAIHKFEE
+1012 EWRKNEEAIHKFEE

-1172 AYELRQQAIEDLQ
+1172 AYELRQQAIKDLQ

-1196 EYNRAYG
+1196 EYNRQYG
-1203 DGIDRSITEKWEAA
+1203 STIDADVTAKWEAA

-1228 DDNYGMKLDNMTG
+1228 DDDYGMKLDNMTG

-1251 EREARERAT
+1251 EREAREAQEAAAAAKKQAT
-1260 QRTSAKDA
+1260 QKPTQKP
-1268 AQTIAKN
+1268 AQKPAQKP
-1275 AGKSSGSSNTSRKSG
+1275 KSG
-1290 PSRGDKVTIK
+1290 PNRGDKVTIK

-1313 KMASHVPGGRYT
+1313 KMASHVPGGKYT

-1414 SSMIKSLSAAS
+1414 SSMIKSLSGAS

-1453 LRRAHKQIVTDIL
+1453 LRRAHKQIITDIL

>member
-1 MQTIFTT
+1 MAKETRKELAATISESVNLETDAG
-8 KGSGTGLDSL
+8 KKNKS
-18 AIFGAQLKDIKGR
+18 
-31 YNDLTKNLWNPW
+31 DLRQYK
-43 EKAMKAPQNW
+43 
-53 SKATLQEIKKVKS
+53 KATLKEEAEIYDQMS
-66 ATKEYQESILKAISV
+66 
-81 SIDENS
+81 
-87 VSGKNNKDFISKW
+87 
-100 SGASSDDRIKL
+100 
-111 LETADKSMKD
+111 KSMQD
-121 YLKTVD
+121 YVD
-127 ESGPTWEGFVKY
+127 SCKGGEATWEGFVEY
-139 QKNAAAQIEATGV
+139 QKKMGSQLKVTGV

-173 VIAQFAIQKLIEGFQ
+173 VVAQFAIQKLIEGLD
-188 YLINIEDELAQ
+188 YLIHMQDKLDE
-199 KADEAREQYKSTTE
+199 KAEASRTQYKETAE
-213 ELESQESALKK
+213 ELNNQEEALKK
-224 VNSQLT
+224 VKDRLVE
-230 ALNAIDNPTLADIDQ
+230 LEAIKNPSLADKAE
-245 TKELQKQNAEL
+245 TEELRKQNREL
-256 QAQIAYLK
+256 SLQIEYYKKKQEIEEEQARK
-264 TKAKIEKE
+264 DDEKAWGWYTHYKDENSARRTYFKSE
-272 KVDKADKEAW
+272 Y
-282 REANDLSS
+282 NL
-290 FGDSYDK
+290 FGESSYDK
-297 YGNKLKWWQVA
+297 DLATLKQLNKAKEEYNNLYKQGYDLETLSSEKARLEKEIADLEASLSKSVTKVEKYQNPEAIEFAEKMKFALLDADQKAEALHTKLSSIAVNDSAVSELERVA
-308 LDRHS
+308 RYVGDDKSSKSMEDFEKALHKAIPDKEEYDAFVEFAGGIDALAAS
-313 GNSSVDYN
+313 FGNST
-321 QVGAAKSAQEE
+321 AATDEYAQTVSEMQD
-332 LIRLEQERKEIYD
+332 LAD
-345 DTNLSI
+345 LSKI
-351 EEQTKKLDQNKKDYE
+351 FG
-366 DIRTNLL
+366 
-373 AIAKNWED
+373 NWED
-381 STDPEAQAFYESIMY
+381 ASDEAKESINKFL
-396 SLSDAAERATLLKGK
+396 SLTGDEFRSQFEDKFGGLSDEVQDFLSSVFQIDGIDSSQIFEFFGSIGEIAQEFVNESERV
-411 LSELDVNQ
+411 SESYS
-419 ATINKLEAL
+419 
-428 GKAATT
+428 KAADNLSTS
-434 DEGLNDFGA
+434 FGKSLDGVSGNIDSA
-443 ALKQAI
+443 KELSTAMTAVKATY
-449 PDDSDREAFIK
+449 DD
-460 LNGNLAGTAA
+460 LTAA
-470 AFAKISSNGYST
+470 M
-482 KDVLDEIE
+482 EE
-490 KSAEDVLG
+490 
-498 GFDNLFDGKGNI
+498 
-510 IGKQMDVMFAGA
+510 Q
-522 SDSLKNNIG
+522 NN
-531 KILTQYHDGE
+531 TGE
-541 ISLKDANKSLADAY
+541 ISLQTYLSLIEKNSKYA
-555 ERDTLEGFAGTV
+555 EVLEI
-567 DEILG
+567 DE
-572 SSEKLTK
+572 T
-579 VFDEN
+579 
-584 GKALT
+584 
-589 DGLSNLFDEDG
+589 
-600 NVITENIDTVFAGAS
+600 
-615 DTLKGNIGMILQQL
+615 
-629 HDGAIDVDTAKAA
+629 GAIHL
-642 FATAFSLEQIQIES
+642 ATDARKKMVMTQIQAIQTSIQEEINLKQS
-656 QRVISD
+656 QLAMYKFR
-662 FESAFGGAVSGVEGL
+662 GTLAVLSQA
-677 INSYDELDAALK
+677 IFDD
-689 KISTTYDT
+689 
-697 VNSAI
+697 AI
-702 KEQNENGSLS
+702 KPS
-712 IQTALE
+712 IKFA
-718 LAKSGALYAG
+718 A
-728 VLEVTENGIRL
+728 VLNVL
-739 NEGATKEM
+739 K
-747 VEAQINATKA
+747 
-757 SVNQALAEAQTR
+757 QALAQIKAGKFTTMNFSNMFESEVNKMLAQ
-769 LALLELASGMKP
+769 A
-781 TAEAV
+781 
-786 GKILIPAFGEAC
+786 GK
-798 SAAAYFGSL
+798 
-807 VGSISD
+807 
-813 GNWKGMFDRASAVA
+813 
-827 KGQKDLVM
+827 
-835 SGAKRLKT
+835 
-843 SLSSSIEAQK
+843 SSSDYNNKYADNVKNLQSEISQLEKYKAN
-853 VATQNEIAS
+853 VGRIQN
-862 LKEMQKMVG
+862 VG
-871 DLNYSNWQTKYSKP
+871 DFNTYYSGG
-885 SSSKSSSKSSSSS
+885 SSKSKSSSSS
-898 SSSDD
+898 SSPSSSSSND

-1035 LEDLIDLRID
+1035 LEDLINLRID

-1172 AYELRQQAIEDLQ
+1172 AYELRQQAIKDLQ

-1196 EYNRAYG
+1196 EYNRSYG
-1203 DGIDRSITEKWEAA
+1203 STIDADVTAKWEAA

-1228 DDNYGMKLDNMTG
+1228 DDDYGMKLDNMTG

-1290 PSRGDKVTIK
+1290 PNRGDKVTIK

-1414 SSMIKSLSAAS
+1414 GSMIKSLSAAS

>member
-1 MQTIFTT
+1 M
-8 KGSGTGLDSL
+8 S
-18 AIFGAQLKDIKGR
+18 IFG
-31 YNDLTKNLWNPW
+31 T
-43 EKAMKAPQNW
+43 
-53 SKATLQEIKKVKS
+53 SFSEIKKTYDSFSVLNRSTALRVGKDFASGFKVAKAKVKDFGDAAVKTMKQVRESSKKSSES
-66 ATKEYQESILKAISV
+66 ALAAILD
-81 SIDENS
+81 SIDEDS
-87 VSGKNNKDFISKW
+87 DSGKRNKGFISKW
-100 SGASSDDRIKL
+100 SKASSDDRIKL

-127 ESGPTWEGFVKY
+127 ESGPTWEGFVKH

-152 ESKLAAVGLNI
+152 KSKLAAVGLNI

-173 VIAQFAIQKLIEGFQ
+173 VIAQFAIQKLIEGLD
-188 YLINIEDELAQ
+188 YLIHMQDKLDE
-199 KADEAREQYKSTTE
+199 KAEASRTQYKETTE
-213 ELESQESALKK
+213 ELNNQEEALKK
-224 VNSQLT
+224 VKDRLVE
-230 ALNAIDNPTLADIDQ
+230 LEAIKNPSLADKAE
-245 TKELQKQNAEL
+245 TEELRKQNQEL
-256 QAQIAYLK
+256 SLQIEYYKKKQEIEEEQARK
-264 TKAKIEKE
+264 DDEKAWGWYTHYKDENSARRTYFKSE
-272 KVDKADKEAW
+272 YS
-282 REANDLSS
+282 L
-290 FGDSYDK
+290 FGESSYDK
-297 YGNKLKWWQVA
+297 DLATLKQLNKAKEEYNNLYKQGYD
-308 LDRHS
+308 LETL
-313 GNSSVDYN
+313 SSEK
-321 QVGAAKSAQEE
+321 A
-332 LIRLEQERKEIYD
+332 RLEKEIAD
-345 DTNLSI
+345 LEASLSKSV
-351 EEQTKKLDQNKKDYE
+351 TKVEKYQN
-366 DIRTNLL
+366 
-373 AIAKNWED
+373 
-381 STDPEAQAFYESIMY
+381 PEAIKFAEKMKFA
-396 SLSDAAERATLLKGK
+396 LLDADQKAEALHTK
-411 LSELDVNQ
+411 LSSIAVNDSAVSELERVARYVGDD
-419 ATINKLEAL
+419 KSSKSMEDFEKAL
-428 GKAATT
+428 HK
-434 DEGLNDFGA
+434 
-443 ALKQAI
+443 AI
-449 PDDSDREAFIK
+449 PDKEEYDAFVEFAGGIDA
-460 LNGNLAGTAA
+460 LAASFGNSTAA
-470 AFAKISSNGYST
+470 TDEYAQTVSEMQDLADLSKIFGNWENASDEAKESINKFLSLTGDEFRAQFEEKFGGLSDEVQDFLSSVFQIDGIDSSQIFEFFGSIGEIAQEFVNESERVSESYS
-482 KDVLDEIE
+482 E
-490 KSAEDVLG
+490 AA
-498 GFDNLFDGKGNI
+498 DNLSTAFGKSLDGVSGNI
-510 IGKQMDVMFAGA
+510 
-522 SDSLKNNIG
+522 DSAKELSTAMTAVKATYDDLTAAMEEQNN
-531 KILTQYHDGE
+531 TGE
-541 ISLKDANKSLADAY
+541 ISLQTYLSLIEKNSKYA
-555 ERDTLEGFAGTV
+555 EVLEI
-567 DEILG
+567 DE
-572 SSEKLTK
+572 T
-579 VFDEN
+579 
-584 GKALT
+584 
-589 DGLSNLFDEDG
+589 
-600 NVITENIDTVFAGAS
+600 
-615 DTLKGNIGMILQQL
+615 
-629 HDGAIDVDTAKAA
+629 GAIHL
-642 FATAFSLEQIQIES
+642 ATDARKKMVMTQIQAIQTSIQEEINLKQS
-656 QRVISD
+656 QLAMYKFR
-662 FESAFGGAVSGVEGL
+662 GTLAVLSQA
-677 INSYDELDAALK
+677 IFDD
-689 KISTTYDT
+689 
-697 VNSAI
+697 AI
-702 KEQNENGSLS
+702 KPS
-712 IQTALE
+712 IKFA
-718 LAKSGALYAG
+718 A
-728 VLEVTENGIRL
+728 VLNVL
-739 NEGATKEM
+739 K
-747 VEAQINATKA
+747 
-757 SVNQALAEAQTR
+757 QALAQIKAGKFTTMNFSNMFESEVNKMLAQ
-769 LALLELASGMKP
+769 A
-781 TAEAV
+781 
-786 GKILIPAFGEAC
+786 GK
-798 SAAAYFGSL
+798 
-807 VGSISD
+807 
-813 GNWKGMFDRASAVA
+813 
-827 KGQKDLVM
+827 
-835 SGAKRLKT
+835 
-843 SLSSSIEAQK
+843 SSSDYNNKYADNVKNLQSEISQLEKYKAN
-853 VATQNEIAS
+853 VGRIQN
-862 LKEMQKMVG
+862 VG
-871 DLNYSNWQTKYSKP
+871 DFDTYYSGG
-885 SSSKSSSKSSSSS
+885 SSKSSKSSSSSS

-1012 EWRENEEAIHKFEE
+1012 EWRKNEEAIHKFEE

-1035 LEDLIDLRID
+1035 LEDLIDLRVD

-1172 AYELRQQAIEDLQ
+1172 AYELRRQAIEDLQ

-1196 EYNRAYG
+1196 EYNRQYG
-1203 DGIDRSITEKWEAA
+1203 DSIDSSISKKWEAA

-1228 DDNYGMKLDNMTG
+1228 DDDYGMKLDNMTG

-1290 PSRGDKVTIK
+1290 PNRGDKVTIK

-1313 KMASHVPGGRYT
+1313 KMASHVPGGKYT

>member
-1 MQTIFTT
+1 M
-8 KGSGTGLDSL
+8 S
-18 AIFGAQLKDIKGR
+18 IFGA
-31 YNDLTKNLWNPW
+31 PF
-43 EKAMKAPQNW
+43 
-53 SKATLQEIKKVKS
+53 SEIKKTYDSFSVLNRSTALRAGEDFASGFKVAKAKVKDFGDAAVKTMKQVRESSKKSSDS
-66 ATKEYQESILKAISV
+66 ALAAILDSINED
-81 SIDENS
+81 SI
-87 VSGKNNKDFISKW
+87 SGKRNKDFLNEW
-100 SGASSDDRIKL
+100 GGASSDDRIKL

-121 YLKTVD
+121 YLETVD

-139 QKNAAAQIEATGV
+139 QKNAAAQIEATGIK
-152 ESKLAAVGLNI
+152 SKLAAVGLNI

-173 VIAQFAIQKLIEGFQ
+173 VIAQFAIQKLIEGLD
-188 YLINIEDELAQ
+188 YLIHMQDKLDE
-199 KADEAREQYKSTTE
+199 KAEASRTQYKETTE
-213 ELESQESALKK
+213 ELNNQEEALKK
-224 VNSQLT
+224 VKDRLVE
-230 ALNAIDNPTLADIDQ
+230 LEAIKNPSLADKAE
-245 TKELQKQNAEL
+245 TEELKKQNQEL
-256 QAQIAYLK
+256 SLQIEYYKKKQEIEEEQARK
-264 TKAKIEKE
+264 DDEKAWGWYTHYKDENSARRTYFKSE
-272 KVDKADKEAW
+272 Y
-282 REANDLSS
+282 NL
-290 FGDSYDK
+290 FGESSYDK
-297 YGNKLKWWQVA
+297 DLATLKQLNKAKEEYNNLYKQGYDLETLSSEKARLEKEIADLEASLSKSVTKVEKYQNPEAIKFAEKMKFALLDADQKAEALHTKLSSIAVNDSAVSELERVA
-308 LDRHS
+308 RYVGDDKSSKSMEDFKKALHKAIPDEEEYDAFVEFAGS
-313 GNSSVDYN
+313 IDALAASFGNST
-321 QVGAAKSAQEE
+321 AATDEYAQTVSEMQD
-332 LIRLEQERKEIYD
+332 LAD
-345 DTNLSI
+345 LSKI
-351 EEQTKKLDQNKKDYE
+351 FG
-366 DIRTNLL
+366 
-373 AIAKNWED
+373 NWED
-381 STDPEAQAFYESIMY
+381 ASDEAKESINKFL
-396 SLSDAAERATLLKGK
+396 SLTGDEFRSQFEEKFGGLSDEVQDFLSSVFQIDGIDSSQIFEFFGSIGEIAQEFVNESERV
-411 LSELDVNQ
+411 SESYS
-419 ATINKLEAL
+419 
-428 GKAATT
+428 KAADNLSTA
-434 DEGLNDFGA
+434 FGKSLDGVSGNIDSA
-443 ALKQAI
+443 KELSIAMTAVKATY
-449 PDDSDREAFIK
+449 DD
-460 LNGNLAGTAA
+460 LTAA
-470 AFAKISSNGYST
+470 M
-482 KDVLDEIE
+482 EE
-490 KSAEDVLG
+490 
-498 GFDNLFDGKGNI
+498 
-510 IGKQMDVMFAGA
+510 Q
-522 SDSLKNNIG
+522 NN
-531 KILTQYHDGE
+531 TGE
-541 ISLKDANKSLADAY
+541 ISLQTYLSLIEKNSKYA
-555 ERDTLEGFAGTV
+555 EVLEI
-567 DEILG
+567 DE
-572 SSEKLTK
+572 T
-579 VFDEN
+579 
-584 GKALT
+584 
-589 DGLSNLFDEDG
+589 
-600 NVITENIDTVFAGAS
+600 
-615 DTLKGNIGMILQQL
+615 
-629 HDGAIDVDTAKAA
+629 GAIHL
-642 FATAFSLEQIQIES
+642 ATDARKKMVMTQIQAIQTSIQEEINLKQS
-656 QRVISD
+656 QLAMYKFR
-662 FESAFGGAVSGVEGL
+662 GTLAVLSQA
-677 INSYDELDAALK
+677 IFDD
-689 KISTTYDT
+689 
-697 VNSAI
+697 AI
-702 KEQNENGSLS
+702 KPS
-712 IQTALE
+712 IKFA
-718 LAKSGALYAG
+718 A
-728 VLEVTENGIRL
+728 VLNVL
-739 NEGATKEM
+739 K
-747 VEAQINATKA
+747 
-757 SVNQALAEAQTR
+757 QALAQIKAGKFTTMNFSNMFESEVNKMLAQ
-769 LALLELASGMKP
+769 A
-781 TAEAV
+781 
-786 GKILIPAFGEAC
+786 GK
-798 SAAAYFGSL
+798 
-807 VGSISD
+807 
-813 GNWKGMFDRASAVA
+813 
-827 KGQKDLVM
+827 
-835 SGAKRLKT
+835 
-843 SLSSSIEAQK
+843 SSSDYNNKYANNVKNLQSEISQLEKYKAN
-853 VATQNEIAS
+853 VGRIQN
-862 LKEMQKMVG
+862 VG
-871 DLNYSNWQTKYSKP
+871 DFDTYYSGGSSK
-885 SSSKSSSKSSSSS
+885 SKSSSSPSSSSS

-1172 AYELRQQAIEDLQ
+1172 AYELRQQAIKDLQ

-1196 EYNRAYG
+1196 EYNRSYG
-1203 DGIDRSITEKWEAA
+1203 STIDADVTAKWEAA

-1228 DDNYGMKLDNMTG
+1228 DDDYGMKLDNMTG

-1275 AGKSSGSSNTSRKSG
+1275 AGKSSGSSNTSQKSG
-1290 PSRGDKVTIK
+1290 PNRGDKVTIK

-1313 KMASHVPGGRYT
+1313 KMASHVPGGKYT

>member
-8 KGSGTGLDSL
+8 KGSGTGFDSL
-18 AIFGAQLKDIKGR
+18 AIFGAQLKDIKGQ
-31 YNDLTKNLWNPW
+31 YNDLTKNLGKPW

-53 SKATLQEIKKVKS
+53 SKATLREIKKVKG
-66 ATKEYQESILKAISV
+66 ATKEYRESILKAISV

-127 ESGPTWEGFVKY
+127 ESGPTWDGFVKH
-139 QKNAAAQIEATGV
+139 QKLAAAQIEATGV
-152 ESKLAAVGLNI
+152 KSKLAAVGLNI

-173 VIAQFAIQKLIEGFQ
+173 VVAQFAIQKLIEGFQ

-213 ELESQESALKK
+213 ELNSQEEALKNVK
-224 VNSQLT
+224 SQLV
-230 ALNAIDNPTLADIDQ
+230 ALRSLESPTLADAEQ
-245 TKELQKQNAEL
+245 TKELEAQNAEL
-256 QAQIAYLK
+256 VAQIAYLK
-264 TKAKIEKE
+264 AKAEIEK
-272 KVDKADKEAW
+272 DKADKADTKAW
-282 REANDLSS
+282 EEANDAGS

-297 YGNKLKWWQVA
+297 FGNKKKWWQVA

-313 GNSSVDYN
+313 PNLNADLN
-321 QVGAAKSAQEE
+321 QVQAAASAQKRLVELEE
-332 LIRLEQERKEIYD
+332 ERKKIYD
-345 DTNLSI
+345 NIAKIRADPNLSVEEQNKEI
-351 EEQTKKLDQNKKDYE
+351 EEQNEKLKQNKQEQDE
-366 DIRTNLL
+366 IRANLL
-373 AIAKNWED
+373 AIAENWKD
-381 STDPEAQAFYESIMY
+381 STNPEAQAFYKGIVF
-396 SLSDAAERATLLKGK
+396 SLSGATEKAAMLK
-411 LSELDVNQ
+411 SELKDLNVDQ
-419 ATINKLEAL
+419 DSIDELEKLAVSANTPEGLKKFGEAL
-428 GKAATT
+428 K
-434 DEGLNDFGA
+434 
-443 ALKQAI
+443 KAI
-449 PDDSDREAFIK
+449 PDDKDRAAFLKLTGGIK
-460 LNGNLAGTAA
+460 GVAK
-470 AFAKISSNGYST
+470 AFAKVSVNGHASKEVLNGFT
-482 KDVLDEIE
+482 K
-490 KSAEDVLG
+490 
-498 GFDNLFDGKGNI
+498 
-510 IGKQMDVMFAGA
+510 
-522 SDSLKNNIG
+522 
-531 KILTQYHDGE
+531 
-541 ISLKDANKSLADAY
+541 
-555 ERDTLEGFAGTV
+555 TV
-567 DEILG
+567 DDILG
-572 SSEKLTK
+572 TSKGLTK
-579 VFDEN
+579 VFDDN

-589 DGLSNLFDEDG
+589 DGLDDLFDEDG
-600 NVITENIDTVFAGAS
+600 NVISENIDAMFAGAS
-615 DTLKGNIGMILQQL
+615 DTLKTNISTVLQQL
-629 HDGAIDVDTAKAA
+629 HDGQIDVDNAKLAFAAA
-642 FATAFSLEQIQIES
+642 FKLEAVQ
-656 QRVISD
+656 
-662 FESAFGGAVSGVEGL
+662 FETQEVVKEFEDAFGGAVSGVDGL
-677 INSYDELDAALK
+677 INSYEELDAALK
-689 KISTTYDT
+689 EISKTYDLVNGAIEEQNKNGSISIST
-697 VNSAI
+697 
-702 KEQNENGSLS
+702 
-712 IQTALE
+712 ALN
-718 LAKSGALYAG
+718 LAKSGAMYAD
-728 VLEVTENGIRL
+728 VLEVTNNGIQIKT
-739 NEGATKEM
+739 GASKKM

-757 SVNQALAEAQTR
+757 SLEQAKAEAQAR
-769 LALLELASGMKP
+769 LSFLNLAIG
-781 TAEAV
+781 V
-786 GKILIPAFGEAC
+786 GPVVQAFSSALIPAIGKAGG
-798 SAAAYFGSL
+798 AALKLAAIWDAIKNKK
-807 VGSISD
+807 SISEAIAAGKAQAKNFED
-813 GNWKGMFDRASAVA
+813 ELNKGTEA
-827 KGQKDLVM
+827 
-835 SGAKRLKT
+835 
-843 SLSSSIEAQK
+843 LSSDLTNSLKAQ
-853 VATQNEIAS
+853 VVTTNNEIKS
-862 LKEMQKMVG
+862 LENMQKMVSQ
-871 DLNYSNWQTKYSKP
+871 LNYSNFQTEYGGKTSKTTP
-885 SSSKSSSKSSSSS
+885 

-939 KQLNNQKKYAEEWRK
+939 KQLNNRKKYAEEWRK

-1012 EWRENEEAIHKFEE
+1012 EWRKNEEAIHKFEE

-1105 LEADDSVEAQKRR
+1105 LESDDSVEAQKRR

-1172 AYELRQQAIEDLQ
+1172 AYELRQQAIKDLQ

-1196 EYNRAYG
+1196 EYNRQYG
-1203 DGIDRSITEKWEAA
+1203 STIDADVTAKWEAA

-1228 DDNYGMKLDNMTG
+1228 DDDYGMKLDNMTG

-1251 EREARERAT
+1251 EREAREAQEAAAAAKKQAT
-1260 QRTSAKDA
+1260 QKPTQKP
-1268 AQTIAKN
+1268 AQKPAQKP
-1275 AGKSSGSSNTSRKSG
+1275 KSG
-1290 PSRGDKVTIK
+1290 PNRGDKVTIK

-1313 KMASHVPGGRYT
+1313 KMASHVPGGKYT

-1453 LRRAHKQIVTDIL
+1453 LRRAHKQIITDIL

>member
-1 MQTIFTT
+1 M
-8 KGSGTGLDSL
+8 S
-18 AIFGAQLKDIKGR
+18 IFG
-31 YNDLTKNLWNPW
+31 T
-43 EKAMKAPQNW
+43 
-53 SKATLQEIKKVKS
+53 SFSEIKKTYDSFSVLNRSTALRVGEDFASGFKVAKAKVKDFGDAAVKTMKQVRESSKKNSES
-66 ATKEYQESILKAISV
+66 ALAAILD
-81 SIDENS
+81 SIDEDS
-87 VSGKNNKDFISKW
+87 DSGKRNKGFISRW
-100 SGASSDDRIKL
+100 SKASSDDRIKL

-213 ELESQESALKK
+213 ELESQEGALKE

-230 ALNAIDNPTLADIDQ
+230 ALNAIDNPTLADIEQ

-264 TKAKIEKE
+264 TKAKIEEE
-272 KVDKADKEAW
+272 KVDKADKKAW
-282 REANDLSS
+282 EEANDSGS
-290 FGDSYDK
+290 YGDSYDK
-297 YGNKLKWWQVA
+297 FGKKLKWWQVA
-308 LDRHS
+308 LDRHFA
-313 GNSSVDYN
+313 NWDVDLN
-321 QVGAAKSAQEE
+321 QVQAVESAQKE
-332 LIRLEQERKEIYD
+332 LVRLEQERKEIYA

-351 EEQTKKLDQNKKDYE
+351 EEQTKELDQNKKDYE

-373 AIAKNWED
+373 AIAKGWED

-411 LSELDVNQ
+411 LSELDVDQ

-443 ALKQAI
+443 ALKEAI

-460 LNGNLAGTAA
+460 LNGNLKGTAA

-498 GFDNLFDGKGNI
+498 GFDNLFDDKGNI

-572 SSEKLTK
+572 SSDKLTK

-600 NVITENIDTVFAGAS
+600 NIITENIDTMFAGAS

-807 VGSISD
+807 VDSISD

-835 SGAKRLKT
+835 SGTERLKT

-871 DLNYSNWQTKYSKP
+871 QLNYSNFQTKYSGG
-885 SSSKSSSKSSSSS
+885 SSKSSSSSS

-989 GEYYA
+989 GEYYS

-1012 EWRENEEAIHKFEE
+1012 EWRKNEEAIHKFEE

-1172 AYELRQQAIEDLQ
+1172 AYELRQQAIKDLQ

-1196 EYNRAYG
+1196 EYNRSYG
-1203 DGIDRSITEKWEAA
+1203 STIDADVTAKWEAA

-1228 DDNYGMKLDNMTG
+1228 DDDYGMKLDNMTG

-1260 QRTSAKDA
+1260 KSTSAKNA
-1268 AQTIAKN
+1268 AQAAAKN
-1275 AGKSSGSSNTSRKSG
+1275 MNKSSGSSNTSQKSG
-1290 PSRGDKVTIK
+1290 PNRGDTVTVK
-1300 KSATHFSSQSGNA
+1300 KSATHFSPQSSNR
-1313 KMASHVPGGRYT
+1313 KMASHVPGGKYT
-1325 VYQVKGNQVLIGV
+1325 VYQVKGNQILIGR
-1338 NGAYTGWVWKSD
+1338 NNEYTGWVWKSD

>member
-18 AIFGAQLKDIKGR
+18 AIFGAQLKDIKGQ
-31 YNDLTKNLWNPW
+31 YNDLTKNLGKPW

-139 QKNAAAQIEATGV
+139 QKLAAAQIEATGV
-152 ESKLAAVGLNI
+152 KSKLAAVGLNI

-188 YLINIEDELAQ
+188 YLINIEDELAK

-213 ELESQESALKK
+213 ELNSQEEALKNVK
-224 VNSQLT
+224 SQLI
-230 ALNAIDNPTLADIDQ
+230 ALNSLESPTLADSEQ
-245 TKELQKQNAEL
+245 TKELEKQNTEL
-256 QAQIAYLK
+256 ATQIAYLK
-264 TKAKIEKE
+264 AKAASEKE
-272 KVDKADKEAW
+272 QAESADNKAW

-321 QVGAAKSAQEE
+321 QVNAAKSAQEE
-332 LIRLEQERKEIYD
+332 LIRLEQKRQEIYD
-345 DTNLSI
+345 NTNLSI
-351 EEQTKKLDQNKKDYE
+351 EEQTKKLENNKQE
-366 DIRTNLL
+366 QEEIRANLL
-373 AIAKNWED
+373 SIADNWKD
-381 STDPEAQAFYESIMY
+381 STNSDAQAFYKGIVF
-396 SLSDAAERATLLKGK
+396 SLSDATEKASMLKNELKSLSVSQDSINQLEK
-411 LSELDVNQ
+411 LAASANTSKGL
-419 ATINKLEAL
+419 AAFKEAFE
-428 GKAATT
+428 K
-434 DEGLNDFGA
+434 
-443 ALKQAI
+443 AI
-449 PDDSDREAFIK
+449 PNEDDRKAFLK
-460 LNGNLAGTAA
+460 LTGTIEETAA
-470 AFAKISSNGYST
+470 AFAKVSVNGHAS
-482 KDVLDEIE
+482 KE
-490 KSAEDVLG
+490 VLG
-498 GFDNLFDGKGNI
+498 GF
-510 IGKQMDVMFAGA
+510 
-522 SDSLKNNIG
+522 
-531 KILTQYHDGE
+531 
-541 ISLKDANKSLADAY
+541 ANTIDDL
-555 ERDTLEGFAGTV
+555 
-567 DEILG
+567 LG
-572 SSEKLTK
+572 SSKGLTE

-589 DGLSNLFDEDG
+589 EGLNNLFDEDG
-600 NVITENIDTVFAGAS
+600 NVISENVDAMFAGAS
-615 DTLKGNIGMILQQL
+615 DTLKSNISTVLQQL
-629 HDGAIDVDTAKAA
+629 HDGAIEVDNAKLAFAAA
-642 FATAFSLEQIQIES
+642 FELEAVQFDSQTVINAFE
-656 QRVISD
+656 D
-662 FESAFGGAVSGVEGL
+662 AFGGAVSGVEGL
-677 INSYDELDAALK
+677 INSYAELDAALK
-689 KISTTYDT
+689 EISKTYDL
-697 VNSAI
+697 VNGAI
-702 KEQNENGSLS
+702 KEQNENGSIS
-712 IQTALE
+712 IETALN
-718 LAKSGALYAG
+718 LAKSGAMYAD
-728 VLEVTENGIRL
+728 VLEVTTNGIRVK
-739 NEGATKEM
+739 EGASKDM

-757 SVNQALAEAQTR
+757 SLEQAKAEAQAR
-769 LALLELASGMKP
+769 LSFLNLAIGVQPVVQAFSS
-781 TAEAV
+781 A
-786 GKILIPAFGEAC
+786 LIPAIGKAGG
-798 SAAAYFGSL
+798 AAL
-807 VGSISD
+807 
-813 GNWKGMFDRASAVA
+813 
-827 KGQKDLVM
+827 
-835 SGAKRLKT
+835 RLKAVWDALKDGKSLSEALAIGRSQAKNFEAELNNGTKALST
-843 SLSSSIEAQK
+843 SLINSLKAQ
-853 VATQNEIAS
+853 VVTTNNEIKS
-862 LKEMQKMVG
+862 LENMQKMVG
-871 DLNYSNWQTKYSKP
+871 QLNYSNFQTKYSGG
-885 SSSKSSSKSSSSS
+885 SSKSKSSSSPS
-898 SSSDD
+898 SSSYSSSND

-939 KQLNNQKKYAEEWRK
+939 KQLNSQKKYAEEWRK

-989 GEYYA
+989 GEYYT

-1035 LEDLIDLRID
+1035 LEDLIDLRVD

-1149 DLEEMQTQY
+1149 DLEEMQTRY

-1172 AYELRQQAIEDLQ
+1172 AYELRRQAIEDLQ

-1228 DDNYGMKLDNMTG
+1228 DDDYGMKLDNMTG

-1260 QRTSAKDA
+1260 QKTSAKNA
-1268 AQTIAKN
+1268 AQTVAKN
-1275 AGKSSGSSNTSRKSG
+1275 AGKSSGSSNKSQKSG
-1290 PSRGDKVTIK
+1290 PNRGDKVTIK

-1313 KMASHVPGGRYT
+1313 KMASHVPGGKYT

-1338 NGAYTGWVWKSD
+1338 NGEYTGWVWKSD

-1365 ANIDEKGLELILG
+1365 ANIDERGLELILG
-1378 SPDKGRYKFLNDGD
+1378 SPDRGRYKFLNDGD

-1414 SSMIKSLSAAS
+1414 GSMIKSLSAAS

>member
-1 MQTIFTT
+1 M
-8 KGSGTGLDSL
+8 S
-18 AIFGAQLKDIKGR
+18 IFG
-31 YNDLTKNLWNPW
+31 T
-43 EKAMKAPQNW
+43 
-53 SKATLQEIKKVKS
+53 SFSEIKKTYDSFSVLNRSTALRVGKDFASGFKVAKAKVKDFGDAAVKTMKQVRESSKKSNES
-66 ATKEYQESILKAISV
+66 ALAAILD
-81 SIDENS
+81 SIDEDS
-87 VSGKNNKDFISKW
+87 DSGKRNKGFISKW
-100 SGASSDDRIKL
+100 SKASSDDRIKL

-127 ESGPTWEGFVKY
+127 ESGPTWDGFVKY
-139 QKNAAAQIEATGV
+139 QKNAAAQIEATGIK
-152 ESKLAAVGLNI
+152 SKLAAVGLNI

-173 VIAQFAIQKLIEGFQ
+173 VVAQFAIQKLIEGLD
-188 YLINIEDELAQ
+188 YLIHMQDKLDE
-199 KADEAREQYKSTTE
+199 KAEASRTQYKETTE
-213 ELESQESALKK
+213 ELNNQEEALKK
-224 VNSQLT
+224 VKDRLVE
-230 ALNAIDNPTLADIDQ
+230 LEAIKNPSLADKAE
-245 TKELQKQNAEL
+245 TEELKKQNQEL
-256 QAQIAYLK
+256 SLQIEYYKKKQEIEEEQARK
-264 TKAKIEKE
+264 DDEKAWGWYTHYKDENSARRTYFKSE
-272 KVDKADKEAW
+272 Y
-282 REANDLSS
+282 NL
-290 FGDSYDK
+290 FGESSYDK
-297 YGNKLKWWQVA
+297 DLATLKQLNKAKEEYNNLYKQGYDLETLSSEKARLEKEIADLEASLSKSVTKVEKYQNPEAIKFAEKMKFALLDADQKAEALHTKLSSIAVNDSAVSELERVA
-308 LDRHS
+308 RYVGDDKSSKSMEDFEKALHKAIPDKEEYDAFVEFAGGIDALAAS
-313 GNSSVDYN
+313 FGNST
-321 QVGAAKSAQEE
+321 AATDEYAQTVSEMQD
-332 LIRLEQERKEIYD
+332 LAD
-345 DTNLSI
+345 LSKI
-351 EEQTKKLDQNKKDYE
+351 FG
-366 DIRTNLL
+366 
-373 AIAKNWED
+373 NWED
-381 STDPEAQAFYESIMY
+381 ASDEAKESIDKLL
-396 SLSDAAERATLLKGK
+396 SLTGDEFRAQFEEKFGGLSDEVQDFLSSVFQIDGIDSSQIFEFFGSIGEIAQEFVNESERVSESYSEAADNLSTSFGKSLDGVSGNIDSAKELSTAMTAVKATY
-411 LSELDVNQ
+411 
-419 ATINKLEAL
+419 
-428 GKAATT
+428 
-434 DEGLNDFGA
+434 
-443 ALKQAI
+443 
-449 PDDSDREAFIK
+449 DD
-460 LNGNLAGTAA
+460 LTAA
-470 AFAKISSNGYST
+470 M
-482 KDVLDEIE
+482 EE
-490 KSAEDVLG
+490 
-498 GFDNLFDGKGNI
+498 
-510 IGKQMDVMFAGA
+510 Q
-522 SDSLKNNIG
+522 NN
-531 KILTQYHDGE
+531 TGE
-541 ISLKDANKSLADAY
+541 ISLQTYLSLIEKNSKYA
-555 ERDTLEGFAGTV
+555 EVLEI
-567 DEILG
+567 DE
-572 SSEKLTK
+572 T
-579 VFDEN
+579 
-584 GKALT
+584 
-589 DGLSNLFDEDG
+589 
-600 NVITENIDTVFAGAS
+600 
-615 DTLKGNIGMILQQL
+615 
-629 HDGAIDVDTAKAA
+629 GAIHL
-642 FATAFSLEQIQIES
+642 ATDARKKMVMTQIQAIQTSIQEEINLKQS
-656 QRVISD
+656 QLAMYKFR
-662 FESAFGGAVSGVEGL
+662 GTLAVLSQA
-677 INSYDELDAALK
+677 IFDD
-689 KISTTYDT
+689 
-697 VNSAI
+697 AI
-702 KEQNENGSLS
+702 KPS
-712 IQTALE
+712 IKFA
-718 LAKSGALYAG
+718 A
-728 VLEVTENGIRL
+728 VLNVL
-739 NEGATKEM
+739 K
-747 VEAQINATKA
+747 
-757 SVNQALAEAQTR
+757 QALAQIKAGKFTTMNFSNMFESEVNKMLAQ
-769 LALLELASGMKP
+769 A
-781 TAEAV
+781 
-786 GKILIPAFGEAC
+786 GK
-798 SAAAYFGSL
+798 
-807 VGSISD
+807 
-813 GNWKGMFDRASAVA
+813 
-827 KGQKDLVM
+827 
-835 SGAKRLKT
+835 
-843 SLSSSIEAQK
+843 SSSDYNNKYADNVKNLQSEISQLEKYKAN
-853 VATQNEIAS
+853 VGRIQN
-862 LKEMQKMVG
+862 VG
-871 DLNYSNWQTKYSKP
+871 DFNTYYSGGSSK
-885 SSSKSSSKSSSSS
+885 SKSSSSLSSSSS
-898 SSSDD
+898 SSSD

-1124 LSDAKKDLNDFE
+1124 LSGAKKDLNDFE

-1172 AYELRQQAIEDLQ
+1172 AYELRQQAIKDLQ

-1196 EYNRAYG
+1196 EYNRSYG
-1203 DGIDRSITEKWEAA
+1203 STIDADVTAKWEAA

-1290 PSRGDKVTIK
+1290 PNRGDKVTIK

-1313 KMASHVPGGRYT
+1313 KMASHVPGGKYT

>member
-8 KGSGTGLDSL
+8 KGSGTGFDSL
-18 AIFGAQLKDIKGR
+18 AIFGAQLKDIKGQ
-31 YNDLTKNLWNPW
+31 YNDLTKDLWNPW

-53 SKATLQEIKKVKS
+53 SKATLREIKKVKG
-66 ATKEYQESILKAISV
+66 ATKEYRESILKAISV

-127 ESGPTWEGFVKY
+127 ESGPTWEGFVKH
-139 QKNAAAQIEATGV
+139 QKLAAAQIEATGV
-152 ESKLAAVGLNI
+152 KSKLAAVGLNI

-188 YLINIEDELAQ
+188 YLINIEDELAK
-199 KADEAREQYKSTTE
+199 KADEAREQYKNTTE
-213 ELESQESALKK
+213 ELNSQEEALKNVK
-224 VNSQLT
+224 SQLI
-230 ALNAIDNPTLADIDQ
+230 ALHSLESPTLADSEQ
-245 TKELQKQNAEL
+245 TKELEAQNAEL
-256 QAQIAYLK
+256 VAQIAYLK
-264 TKAKIEKE
+264 AKAEIEKDKANKADTKAWK
-272 KVDKADKEAW
+272 
-282 REANDLSS
+282 EANDAGS

-297 YGNKLKWWQVA
+297 FGEKKKWWQVA

-313 GNSSVDYN
+313 ANWNVDLN
-321 QVGAAKSAQEE
+321 QVQAAESAQEE
-332 LIRLEQERKEIYD
+332 LVRLEKERKEIYA

-351 EEQTKKLDQNKKDYE
+351 EEQTQKLDQNKKDYE
-366 DIRTNLL
+366 DIRANLL
-373 AIAKNWED
+373 AIAENWKD
-381 STDPEAQAFYESIMY
+381 STDPEAQAFYKGIVF
-396 SLSDAAERATLLKGK
+396 SLSDATEKAAMLK
-411 LSELDVNQ
+411 SELKDLNVDQ
-419 ATINKLEAL
+419 DSIDELEKLAVSANTQEGLKKFSEAL
-428 GKAATT
+428 K
-434 DEGLNDFGA
+434 
-443 ALKQAI
+443 KAI
-449 PDDSDREAFIK
+449 PDEKDREAFLK
-460 LNGNLAGTAA
+460 LTGEIDGAA
-470 AFAKISSNGYST
+470 KAFAKVSVNGHASKEVLSGFT
-482 KDVLDEIE
+482 KTIDD
-490 KSAEDVLG
+490 
-498 GFDNLFDGKGNI
+498 
-510 IGKQMDVMFAGA
+510 
-522 SDSLKNNIG
+522 
-531 KILTQYHDGE
+531 
-541 ISLKDANKSLADAY
+541 
-555 ERDTLEGFAGTV
+555 
-567 DEILG
+567 ILG
-572 SSEKLTK
+572 TSKGLTK
-579 VFDEN
+579 VFDDN

-589 DGLSNLFDEDG
+589 DGLDDLFDEDG
-600 NVITENIDTVFAGAS
+600 NVISENIDAMFAGAS
-615 DTLKGNIGMILQQL
+615 DTLKTNISTVLQQL
-629 HDGAIDVDTAKAA
+629 HDGQIDVDNAKLAFAAA
-642 FATAFSLEQIQIES
+642 FELEAVQFDSQTVINAFE
-656 QRVISD
+656 D
-662 FESAFGGAVSGVEGL
+662 AFGGAVSGVEGL
-677 INSYDELDAALK
+677 INSYAELDAALK
-689 KISTTYDT
+689 EISKTYDL
-697 VNSAI
+697 VNGAI
-702 KEQNENGSLS
+702 KEQNENGSIS
-712 IQTALE
+712 IETALN
-718 LAKSGALYAG
+718 LAKSGAMYAD
-728 VLEVTENGIRL
+728 VLEVTTNGIRVK
-739 NEGATKEM
+739 EGASKDM

-757 SVNQALAEAQTR
+757 SLEQAKAEAQAR
-769 LALLELASGMKP
+769 LSFLNLAIGVQPVVQAFSS
-781 TAEAV
+781 A
-786 GKILIPAFGEAC
+786 LIPAIGKAGG
-798 SAAAYFGSL
+798 AAL
-807 VGSISD
+807 
-813 GNWKGMFDRASAVA
+813 
-827 KGQKDLVM
+827 
-835 SGAKRLKT
+835 RLKAVWDALKDGKSLSEALAIGRSQAKNFEAELNNGTKALST
-843 SLSSSIEAQK
+843 SLSNSLKAQVVATNNEIKSIE
-853 VATQNEIAS
+853 N
-862 LKEMQKMVG
+862 MQKMVG
-871 DLNYSNWQTKYSKP
+871 QLNYSNFQTKYSGG
-885 SSSKSSSKSSSSS
+885 SSKSKSSSKSSSSS
-898 SSSDD
+898 SYSSSDD

-939 KQLNNQKKYAEEWRK
+939 KQLNSQKKYAEEWRK

-1035 LEDLIDLRID
+1035 LEDLIDLRVD

-1172 AYELRQQAIEDLQ
+1172 AYELRQQAIKDLQ

-1196 EYNRAYG
+1196 EYNRQYG
-1203 DGIDRSITEKWEAA
+1203 STIDADVTAKWEAA

-1228 DDNYGMKLDNMTG
+1228 DDDYGMRLDNMTG

-1251 EREARERAT
+1251 EREAREAQEAAAAAKKQAT
-1260 QRTSAKDA
+1260 QKPTQKP
-1268 AQTIAKN
+1268 AQKPAQKP
-1275 AGKSSGSSNTSRKSG
+1275 KSG
-1290 PSRGDKVTIK
+1290 PNRGDKVTIK

-1313 KMASHVPGGRYT
+1313 KMASHVPGGKYT

-1338 NGAYTGWVWKSD
+1338 NGEYTGWVWKSD

-1365 ANIDEKGLELILG
+1365 ANIDERGLELILG

-1414 SSMIKSLSAAS
+1414 GSMIKSLSAAS

>member
-1 MQTIFTT
+1 MVIIMQTIFTT

-18 AIFGAQLKDIKGR
+18 AIFGAQLKDIKGQ
-31 YNDLTKNLWNPW
+31 YNDLTKNLLNPW
-43 EKAMKAPQNW
+43 KKAMKAPQNW

-100 SGASSDDRIKL
+100 SGASSDDRVKL

-139 QKNAAAQIEATGV
+139 QKNAAAQIEATGIK
-152 ESKLAAVGLNI
+152 SKLATVGLNI

-173 VIAQFAIQKLIEGFQ
+173 VIAQFAIQKLIEGFD
-188 YLINIEDELAQ
+188 YLIHMQDKLNE
-199 KADEAREQYKSTTE
+199 KAEASRAQYKETTE
-213 ELESQESALKK
+213 ELNNQEEALKK
-224 VNSQLT
+224 VKDRLVE
-230 ALNAIDNPTLADIDQ
+230 LEAIKNPSLADKAE
-245 TKELQKQNAEL
+245 TEELRKQNQEL
-256 QAQIAYLK
+256 SLQIEYYKKKQEIEEEQAREDDEKAWGWYTHYKDENSARRTYFKSEWSLFGESDYDKDLAALERLK
-264 TKAKIEKE
+264 KAKEEYNNLYKQGYDLETLSSEKKRLEKE
-272 KVDKADKEAW
+272 IADLEASLSKSVTKVEKYQNPEAIEFAEKMKFALLDADQKAEALHTKLSSIAVNDSAVSELERIARYVGDDKSSKSMEDFEKALHKAIPDKEEYDAFV
-282 REANDLSS
+282 EFAGSIDAVAASFGNSAAATDEYAQTVSEMQDLADLSKI
-290 FGDSYDK
+290 FGNWENASDE
-297 YGNKLKWWQVA
+297 
-308 LDRHS
+308 
-313 GNSSVDYN
+313 
-321 QVGAAKSAQEE
+321 AK
-332 LIRLEQERKEIYD
+332 
-345 DTNLSI
+345 
-351 EEQTKKLDQNKKDYE
+351 E
-366 DIRTNLL
+366 DIDKFLSLTGDEFRSQF
-373 AIAKNWED
+373 ED
-381 STDPEAQAFYESIMY
+381 KFG
-396 SLSDAAERATLLKGK
+396 SLSDEVQDF
-411 LSELDVNQ
+411 LSSVFQIDGIDSSQIFEFFGSIGEIAQEFVNESE
-419 ATINKLEAL
+419 KVSESYS
-428 GKAATT
+428 KAADNLSTAFGKSLDGVSGNIDSAKELSTAMTAVKTT
-434 DEGLNDFGA
+434 Y
-443 ALKQAI
+443 
-449 PDDSDREAFIK
+449 DD
-460 LNGNLAGTAA
+460 LTAA
-470 AFAKISSNGYST
+470 M
-482 KDVLDEIE
+482 EE
-490 KSAEDVLG
+490 
-498 GFDNLFDGKGNI
+498 
-510 IGKQMDVMFAGA
+510 Q
-522 SDSLKNNIG
+522 NN
-531 KILTQYHDGE
+531 TGE
-541 ISLKDANKSLADAY
+541 ISLQTYLSLIEKNSKYA
-555 ERDTLEGFAGTV
+555 EVLEI
-567 DEILG
+567 DE
-572 SSEKLTK
+572 T
-579 VFDEN
+579 
-584 GKALT
+584 
-589 DGLSNLFDEDG
+589 
-600 NVITENIDTVFAGAS
+600 
-615 DTLKGNIGMILQQL
+615 
-629 HDGAIDVDTAKAA
+629 GAIHL
-642 FATAFSLEQIQIES
+642 ATDARKKMVMTQIQAIQTSIQEEINLKQS
-656 QRVISD
+656 QLAMYKFR
-662 FESAFGGAVSGVEGL
+662 GTLAVLSQA
-677 INSYDELDAALK
+677 IFDD
-689 KISTTYDT
+689 
-697 VNSAI
+697 AI
-702 KEQNENGSLS
+702 KPS
-712 IQTALE
+712 IKFA
-718 LAKSGALYAG
+718 A
-728 VLEVTENGIRL
+728 VLNVL
-739 NEGATKEM
+739 K
-747 VEAQINATKA
+747 
-757 SVNQALAEAQTR
+757 QALAQIKAGKFTTMNFSNMFESEVNKMLAQ
-769 LALLELASGMKP
+769 A
-781 TAEAV
+781 
-786 GKILIPAFGEAC
+786 GK
-798 SAAAYFGSL
+798 
-807 VGSISD
+807 
-813 GNWKGMFDRASAVA
+813 
-827 KGQKDLVM
+827 
-835 SGAKRLKT
+835 
-843 SLSSSIEAQK
+843 SSSDYNNKYADNVKNLQSEISQLEK
-853 VATQNEIAS
+853 YKTNVGRIQN
-862 LKEMQKMVG
+862 VG
-871 DLNYSNWQTKYSKP
+871 DFNTYYSGG
-885 SSSKSSSKSSSSS
+885 SSKSSSSSS

-989 GEYYA
+989 GEYYS

-1012 EWRENEEAIHKFEE
+1012 EWRKNEEAIHKFEE

-1172 AYELRQQAIEDLQ
+1172 AYELRQQAIKDLQ

-1196 EYNRAYG
+1196 EYNRSYG
-1203 DGIDRSITEKWEAA
+1203 STIDADVTAKWEAA

-1228 DDNYGMKLDNMTG
+1228 DDDYGMKLDNMTG

-1275 AGKSSGSSNTSRKSG
+1275 AGKSNSSSNTSQKSG
-1290 PSRGDKVTIK
+1290 PNRGDKVTIK

-1313 KMASHVPGGRYT
+1313 KMASHVPGGKYT

>member
-1 MQTIFTT
+1 M
-8 KGSGTGLDSL
+8 S
-18 AIFGAQLKDIKGR
+18 IFG
-31 YNDLTKNLWNPW
+31 T
-43 EKAMKAPQNW
+43 
-53 SKATLQEIKKVKS
+53 SFSEIKKTYDSFSVLNRSTALRVGKDFASGFKVAKAKVKDFGDAAVKTMKQVRESSKKSNES
-66 ATKEYQESILKAISV
+66 ALAAILD
-81 SIDENS
+81 SIDEDS
-87 VSGKNNKDFISKW
+87 DSGKRNKGFISKW
-100 SGASSDDRIKL
+100 SKASSDDRIKL

-127 ESGPTWEGFVKY
+127 ESGPTWEGFVKH

-152 ESKLAAVGLNI
+152 KSKLAAVGLNI

-173 VIAQFAIQKLIEGFQ
+173 VIAQFAIQKLIEGLD
-188 YLINIEDELAQ
+188 YLIHMQDKLDE
-199 KADEAREQYKSTTE
+199 KAEASRTQYKETTE
-213 ELESQESALKK
+213 ELNNQEEALKK
-224 VNSQLT
+224 VKDRLVE
-230 ALNAIDNPTLADIDQ
+230 LEAIKNPSLADKAE
-245 TKELQKQNAEL
+245 TEELRKQNQEL
-256 QAQIAYLK
+256 SLQIEYYKKKQEIEEEQARK
-264 TKAKIEKE
+264 DDEKAWGWYTHYKDENSARRTYFKSE
-272 KVDKADKEAW
+272 Y
-282 REANDLSS
+282 NL
-290 FGDSYDK
+290 FGESSYDK
-297 YGNKLKWWQVA
+297 DLATLKQLNKAKEEYNNLYKQGYD
-308 LDRHS
+308 LETL
-313 GNSSVDYN
+313 SSEK
-321 QVGAAKSAQEE
+321 A
-332 LIRLEQERKEIYD
+332 RLEKEIAD
-345 DTNLSI
+345 LEASLSKSV
-351 EEQTKKLDQNKKDYE
+351 TKVEKYQN
-366 DIRTNLL
+366 
-373 AIAKNWED
+373 
-381 STDPEAQAFYESIMY
+381 PEAIKFAEKMKFA
-396 SLSDAAERATLLKGK
+396 LLDADQKAEALHTK
-411 LSELDVNQ
+411 LSSIAVNDSAVSELERVARYVGDD
-419 ATINKLEAL
+419 KSSKSMEDFEKAL
-428 GKAATT
+428 HK
-434 DEGLNDFGA
+434 
-443 ALKQAI
+443 AI
-449 PDDSDREAFIK
+449 PDKEEYDAFVEFAGGIDA
-460 LNGNLAGTAA
+460 LAASFGNSTAA
-470 AFAKISSNGYST
+470 TDEYAQTVSEMQDLADLSKIFGNWENASDEAKESIDKFLSLTGDEFRSQFEEKFGGLSDEVQDFLSSVFQIDGIDSSQIFEFFGSIGEIAQEFVNESERVSESYS
-482 KDVLDEIE
+482 E
-490 KSAEDVLG
+490 AA
-498 GFDNLFDGKGNI
+498 DNLSTAFGKSLDGVSGNI
-510 IGKQMDVMFAGA
+510 
-522 SDSLKNNIG
+522 DSAKELSTAMTAVKATYDDLTAAMEEQNN
-531 KILTQYHDGE
+531 TGE
-541 ISLKDANKSLADAY
+541 ISLQTYLSLIEKNSKYA
-555 ERDTLEGFAGTV
+555 EVLEI
-567 DEILG
+567 DE
-572 SSEKLTK
+572 T
-579 VFDEN
+579 
-584 GKALT
+584 
-589 DGLSNLFDEDG
+589 
-600 NVITENIDTVFAGAS
+600 
-615 DTLKGNIGMILQQL
+615 
-629 HDGAIDVDTAKAA
+629 GAIHL
-642 FATAFSLEQIQIES
+642 ATDARKKMVMTQIQAIQTSIQEEINLKQS
-656 QRVISD
+656 QLAMYKFR
-662 FESAFGGAVSGVEGL
+662 GTLAVLSQA
-677 INSYDELDAALK
+677 IFDD
-689 KISTTYDT
+689 
-697 VNSAI
+697 AI
-702 KEQNENGSLS
+702 KPS
-712 IQTALE
+712 IKFA
-718 LAKSGALYAG
+718 A
-728 VLEVTENGIRL
+728 VLNVL
-739 NEGATKEM
+739 K
-747 VEAQINATKA
+747 
-757 SVNQALAEAQTR
+757 QALAQIKAGKFTTMNFSNMFESEVNKMLAQ
-769 LALLELASGMKP
+769 A
-781 TAEAV
+781 
-786 GKILIPAFGEAC
+786 GK
-798 SAAAYFGSL
+798 
-807 VGSISD
+807 
-813 GNWKGMFDRASAVA
+813 
-827 KGQKDLVM
+827 
-835 SGAKRLKT
+835 
-843 SLSSSIEAQK
+843 SSSDYNNKYADNVKNLQSEINQLEKYKAN
-853 VATQNEIAS
+853 VGRIQN
-862 LKEMQKMVG
+862 VG
-871 DLNYSNWQTKYSKP
+871 DFDTYYSGG
-885 SSSKSSSKSSSSS
+885 SSKSKSSSSKSSSSS
-898 SSSDD
+898 SSSD

-939 KQLNNQKKYAEEWRK
+939 KQLNSQKKYAEEWRK

-1035 LEDLIDLRID
+1035 LEDLIDLRVD

-1172 AYELRQQAIEDLQ
+1172 AYELRRQAIEDLQ

-1228 DDNYGMKLDNMTG
+1228 DDDYGMKLDNMTG

-1268 AQTIAKN
+1268 ARTIAKN

-1290 PSRGDKVTIK
+1290 PNRGDKVTIK

-1313 KMASHVPGGRYT
+1313 KMASHVPGGKYT

>member
-1 MQTIFTT
+1 M
-8 KGSGTGLDSL
+8 S
-18 AIFGAQLKDIKGR
+18 IFG
-31 YNDLTKNLWNPW
+31 T
-43 EKAMKAPQNW
+43 
-53 SKATLQEIKKVKS
+53 SFSEIKKTYDSFSVLNRSTALRVGKDFASGFKVAKAKVKDFGDAAVKTMKQVRESSKKSSES
-66 ATKEYQESILKAISV
+66 ALAAILD
-81 SIDENS
+81 SIDEDSN
-87 VSGKNNKDFISKW
+87 SGKRNKGFISKW
-100 SGASSDDRIKL
+100 SKASSDDRIKL

-127 ESGPTWEGFVKY
+127 ESGPTWEGFVKH

-152 ESKLAAVGLNI
+152 KSKLAAVGLNI
-163 FKAAAGMLVT
+163 FKAAAGMLVAA
-173 VIAQFAIQKLIEGFQ
+173 IAQFAIQKLIEGFQ

-230 ALNAIDNPTLADIDQ
+230 ALNAIDNPTLADIEQ

-572 SSEKLTK
+572 SSEK

-747 VEAQINATKA
+747 VESQINATKA

-807 VGSISD
+807 VDSISD

-835 SGAKRLKT
+835 SGTERLKT

-939 KQLNNQKKYAEEWRK
+939 KQLNNRKKYAEEWRK

-989 GEYYA
+989 GEYYT

-1035 LEDLIDLRID
+1035 LEDLINLRID

-1158 YEKQIEAIEDYLDN
+1158 YEKQIEAIEDYLNN
-1172 AYELRQQAIEDLQ
+1172 AYELRQQAIKDLQ

-1196 EYNRAYG
+1196 EYNRSYG
-1203 DGIDRSITEKWEAA
+1203 SAIDADVTAKWEAA

-1290 PSRGDKVTIK
+1290 PNRGDKVTIK

-1313 KMASHVPGGRYT
+1313 KMASHVPGGKYT

-1440 VINGSADEKTVGE
+1440 VINGSADEKTIGE

>member
-1 MQTIFTT
+1 M
-8 KGSGTGLDSL
+8 S
-18 AIFGAQLKDIKGR
+18 IFG
-31 YNDLTKNLWNPW
+31 T
-43 EKAMKAPQNW
+43 
-53 SKATLQEIKKVKS
+53 SFSEIKKTYDSFSTLNRSTALRVGEDFASGFKVAKAKVKDFGDATVKTMKQVRESSKKSSES
-66 ATKEYQESILKAISV
+66 ALAAILESINEDS
-81 SIDENS
+81 D
-87 VSGKNNKDFISKW
+87 SGKRNKNFIDNWGK
-100 SGASSDDRIKL
+100 ADSDKRIQL

-121 YLKTVD
+121 YLETVD
-127 ESGPTWEGFVKY
+127 ESGPTWEGFVKH

-152 ESKLAAVGLNI
+152 KSKLAAVGLNI

-173 VIAQFAIQKLIEGFQ
+173 VIAQFAIQKLIEGFD
-188 YLINIEDELAQ
+188 YLIHMQDKLNE
-199 KADEAREQYKSTTE
+199 KAKDAREKYK
-213 ELESQESALKK
+213 
-224 VNSQLT
+224 
-230 ALNAIDNPTLADIDQ
+230 
-245 TKELQKQNAEL
+245 
-256 QAQIAYLK
+256 
-264 TKAKIEKE
+264 
-272 KVDKADKEAW
+272 
-282 REANDLSS
+282 
-290 FGDSYDK
+290 
-297 YGNKLKWWQVA
+297 
-308 LDRHS
+308 
-313 GNSSVDYN
+313 
-321 QVGAAKSAQEE
+321 
-332 LIRLEQERKEIYD
+332 
-345 DTNLSI
+345 
-351 EEQTKKLDQNKKDYE
+351 
-366 DIRTNLL
+366 
-373 AIAKNWED
+373 
-381 STDPEAQAFYESIMY
+381 
-396 SLSDAAERATLLKGK
+396 
-411 LSELDVNQ
+411 
-419 ATINKLEAL
+419 
-428 GKAATT
+428 ATT
-434 DEGLNDFGA
+434 DELKSQEE
-443 ALKQAI
+443 ALKSVQTRLAELSAIGAPSLADKAETEELKKQNDALQLQIEYYKQKQEIEKDEALKAEEKAWNVFKGNGSEAGGVEGWWTNVKREYVSKQAREQNEYRESIGAEKIDVPTSKYEEIIQKKEKLIEKQKELDELYSKGYSVEKITEEKTRLESEISDLKAEINEGINPYLNSELQEAHKFVEEMQFALLDADQKAEVLHTRLASLSVSDSAVSELERVARYVDDDKNSKSIKDFEIALHKAI
-449 PDDSDREAFIK
+449 PDEEEYDAFVK
-460 LNGNLAGTAA
+460 FAGGIDVIAASFSNSTAA
-470 AFAKISSNGYST
+470 TDEYAQTVSEMQDLADLSKIFGNWENASDEAKEDIDDFLSLTGDEFRAQFEEKFGGLSDEVQDFLSSVFQIDGIDSSQIFEFFGSIGEIAQEFVNESEKVSESYS
-482 KDVLDEIE
+482 K
-490 KSAEDVLG
+490 AA
-498 GFDNLFDGKGNI
+498 DNLSTAFGKSLDGVSGNI
-510 IGKQMDVMFAGA
+510 
-522 SDSLKNNIG
+522 DSAKELSTAMTAVKATYDDLTAAMEEQNN
-531 KILTQYHDGE
+531 TGE
-541 ISLKDANKSLADAY
+541 ISLQTYLSLIEKNSKYA
-555 ERDTLEGFAGTV
+555 EVLEI
-567 DEILG
+567 DE
-572 SSEKLTK
+572 T
-579 VFDEN
+579 
-584 GKALT
+584 
-589 DGLSNLFDEDG
+589 
-600 NVITENIDTVFAGAS
+600 
-615 DTLKGNIGMILQQL
+615 
-629 HDGAIDVDTAKAA
+629 GAIHLATDAREKMVMTQIKA
-642 FATAFSLEQIQIES
+642 IQTSIQEEINLKQS
-656 QRVISD
+656 QLAMYKFR
-662 FESAFGGAVSGVEGL
+662 GTLAVLSQA
-677 INSYDELDAALK
+677 IFDD
-689 KISTTYDT
+689 
-697 VNSAI
+697 AI
-702 KEQNENGSLS
+702 KPS
-712 IQTALE
+712 IKFA
-718 LAKSGALYAG
+718 A
-728 VLEVTENGIRL
+728 VLNVL
-739 NEGATKEM
+739 K
-747 VEAQINATKA
+747 
-757 SVNQALAEAQTR
+757 QALAQIKAGKFTTMNFSNMFESEVNKMLAQ
-769 LALLELASGMKP
+769 ADK
-781 TAEAV
+781 
-786 GKILIPAFGEAC
+786 
-798 SAAAYFGSL
+798 
-807 VGSISD
+807 
-813 GNWKGMFDRASAVA
+813 
-827 KGQKDLVM
+827 
-835 SGAKRLKT
+835 
-843 SLSSSIEAQK
+843 SSSDYNNKYADNVKNLQSEISQLEKYKAN
-853 VATQNEIAS
+853 VGRIQN
-862 LKEMQKMVG
+862 VG
-871 DLNYSNWQTKYSKP
+871 DFDTYYSGG
-885 SSSKSSSKSSSSS
+885 SSKSSKSSSSSS

-1012 EWRENEEAIHKFEE
+1012 EWRKNEEEIHKFEE

-1095 VTDIQAELLE
+1095 VTDIQSELLE

-1172 AYELRQQAIEDLQ
+1172 AYELRQQAIKDLQ

-1196 EYNRAYG
+1196 EYNRQYG
-1203 DGIDRSITEKWEAA
+1203 DSIDSSISEKWEAA

-1228 DDNYGMKLDNMTG
+1228 DDDYGMKLDNMTG

-1260 QRTSAKDA
+1260 KSTSAKNA
-1268 AQTIAKN
+1268 AQAAAKKMN
-1275 AGKSSGSSNTSRKSG
+1275 KSNSSSNTSQKSG
-1290 PSRGDKVTIK
+1290 PNRGDKVTIK

-1313 KMASHVPGGRYT
+1313 KMASHVPGGKYT

-1414 SSMIKSLSAAS
+1414 GSMIKSLSAAS

-1440 VINGSADEKTVGE
+1440 VINGSADEKTVGD

>member
-1 MQTIFTT
+1 M
-8 KGSGTGLDSL
+8 
-18 AIFGAQLKDIKGR
+18 R
-31 YNDLTKNLWNPW
+31 
-43 EKAMKAPQNW
+43 
-53 SKATLQEIKKVKS
+53 QEISKVKNS
-66 ATKEYQESILKAISV
+66 AKETRKELAAMISESV
-81 SIDENS
+81 D
-87 VSGKNNKDFISKW
+87 
-100 SGASSDDRIKL
+100 
-111 LETADKSMKD
+111 LETDAGKKNKSDINQYKKASLEQAPEVYDKMSKSVQEYIDTCKD
-121 YLKTVD
+121 G
-127 ESGPTWEGFVKY
+127 EPTWDGFVKY

-152 ESKLAAVGLNI
+152 KSKLAAVGLNI
-163 FKAAAGMLVT
+163 FKAAAGMLVAA
-173 VIAQFAIQKLIEGFQ
+173 IAQFAIQKLIEGFQ
-188 YLINIEDELAQ
+188 YLINIEDELAK
-199 KADEAREQYKSTTE
+199 KADEAREQYKNTTE
-213 ELESQESALKK
+213 ELESQESALKE

-230 ALNAIDNPTLADIDQ
+230 ALNAIDNPTLADTKQ
-245 TKELQKQNAEL
+245 TEELQKQNAEL

-272 KVDKADKEAW
+272 QAEEADTKAWK
-282 REANDLSS
+282 EANDAGS

-297 YGNKLKWWQVA
+297 FGDKKKWWQVA

-313 GNSSVDYN
+313 ANWNVDLN
-321 QVGAAKSAQEE
+321 QVQAAESAQEE
-332 LIRLEQERKEIYD
+332 LVRLEKERKEIYA

-366 DIRTNLL
+366 DIRANLL

-411 LSELDVNQ
+411 LSELDVDQ

-572 SSEKLTK
+572 SSKKLTK

-642 FATAFSLEQIQIES
+642 FAAAFSLEQIQIES

-807 VGSISD
+807 VDSISD

-835 SGAKRLKT
+835 SGTERLKT

-1003 LNDKTKYAE
+1003 LNDKTKYAK

-1035 LEDLIDLRID
+1035 LEDLINLRID

-1172 AYELRQQAIEDLQ
+1172 AYELRRQAIEDLQ

-1196 EYNRAYG
+1196 EYNRQYG
-1203 DGIDRSITEKWEAA
+1203 LIQWLTHRAICAKNYTYMRGHPKALHQNKRVEMPKW
-1217 YEALNRYNSLL
+1217 
-1228 DDNYGMKLDNMTG
+1228 YGAK
-1241 YNKGKYETAA
+1241 A
-1251 EREARERAT
+1251 ERT
-1260 QRTSAKDA
+1260 Q
-1268 AQTIAKN
+1268 
-1275 AGKSSGSSNTSRKSG
+1275 GWHMVKS
-1290 PSRGDKVTIK
+1290 
-1300 KSATHFSSQSGNA
+1300 
-1313 KMASHVPGGRYT
+1313 
-1325 VYQVKGNQVLIGV
+1325 
-1338 NGAYTGWVWKSD
+1338 
-1350 IQGYATGTPYAKGGI
+1350 
-1365 ANIDEKGLELILG
+1365 
-1378 SPDKGRYKFLNDGD
+1378 
-1392 KVFNAKASEFL
+1392 
-1403 YKWANQ
+1403 
-1409 PGEVL
+1409 
-1414 SSMIKSLSAAS
+1414 
-1425 SVSIA
+1425 
-1430 SPCNITVGDV
+1430 
-1440 VINGSADEKTVGE
+1440 
-1453 LRRAHKQIVTDIL
+1453 
-1466 NEFKKMK
+1466 
-1473 K
+1473 

>member
-1 MQTIFTT
+1 M
-8 KGSGTGLDSL
+8 S
-18 AIFGAQLKDIKGR
+18 IFGTSFSEIKKTYDSFSVLNRSTALRVGEDFASGFKVAKAKVKDFGDATIK
-31 YNDLTKNLWNPW
+31 T
-43 EKAMKAPQNW
+43 MKQVRESSKKSSESALAAILESINEDSDSGKRNKTLINRW
-53 SKATLQEIKKVKS
+53 SKA
-66 ATKEYQESILKAISV
+66 
-81 SIDENS
+81 D
-87 VSGKNNKDFISKW
+87 
-100 SGASSDDRIKL
+100 SDDRIKL

-152 ESKLAAVGLNI
+152 KSKLAAVGLNI

-213 ELESQESALKK
+213 ELESQEGALKE

-230 ALNAIDNPTLADIDQ
+230 ALNAIDNPTLADIEQ

-297 YGNKLKWWQVA
+297 YGNKLKWWRVA
-308 LDRHS
+308 LDRYS

-332 LIRLEQERKEIYD
+332 LIRLEQERKEIYA

-381 STDPEAQAFYESIMY
+381 STDPDAQAFYESIMY

-411 LSELDVNQ
+411 LSELDVDQ

-443 ALKQAI
+443 ALKEAI

-460 LNGNLAGTAA
+460 LNGNLEGTAA

-498 GFDNLFDGKGNI
+498 GFDNLFDDKGNI

-567 DEILG
+567 DEILD
-572 SSEKLTK
+572 SSDKLTK

-600 NVITENIDTVFAGAS
+600 NVITENIDTMFAGAS

-642 FATAFSLEQIQIES
+642 FATAFSLEQVQIES

-827 KGQKDLVM
+827 KNQKDLVM
-835 SGAKRLKT
+835 SGTERLKT

-871 DLNYSNWQTKYSKP
+871 QLNYSNFQTKYSGG
-885 SSSKSSSKSSSSS
+885 SSKSSKSSSSSS

-989 GEYYA
+989 GEYYS

-1012 EWRENEEAIHKFEE
+1012 EWRKNEEEIHKFEE

-1172 AYELRQQAIEDLQ
+1172 AYELRQQAIKDLQ
-1185 NGNAQLYQEMI
+1185 NGNAQLYQEMV
-1196 EYNRAYG
+1196 EYNRQYG
-1203 DGIDRSITEKWEAA
+1203 DSIDSSISEKWEAA

-1228 DDNYGMKLDNMTG
+1228 DDDYGMKLDNMTG

-1260 QRTSAKDA
+1260 KSTSAKNA
-1268 AQTIAKN
+1268 AQAAAKN
-1275 AGKSSGSSNTSRKSG
+1275 MNKSNSSSNTSQKSG
-1290 PSRGDKVTIK
+1290 PNRGDKVTIK

-1313 KMASHVPGGRYT
+1313 KMASHVPGGKYT

-1440 VINGSADEKTVGE
+1440 VINGLADEKTVGE

>member
-1 MQTIFTT
+1 M
-8 KGSGTGLDSL
+8 S
-18 AIFGAQLKDIKGR
+18 IFGA
-31 YNDLTKNLWNPW
+31 
-43 EKAMKAPQNW
+43 
-53 SKATLQEIKKVKS
+53 SFSEIKKTYDSFSVLNRSTALRAGEDFASGFKVAKAKVKDFGDATVKTMKQVRESSKKSSES
-66 ATKEYQESILKAISV
+66 ALVAILESINEDS
-81 SIDENS
+81 D
-87 VSGKNNKDFISKW
+87 SGKRNKDFISRWGKAN
-100 SGASSDDRIKL
+100 SNDRIQL

-121 YLKTVD
+121 YLETVD
-127 ESGPTWEGFVKY
+127 ESGPTWDGFVKY
-139 QKNAAAQIEATGV
+139 QKNAAAQIEATGIK
-152 ESKLAAVGLNI
+152 SKLAAVGLNI

-173 VIAQFAIQKLIEGFQ
+173 VVAQFAIQKLIEGFQ
-188 YLINIEDELAQ
+188 YLINIEDELAK
-199 KADEAREQYKSTTE
+199 KADEAREQYKNTTE
-213 ELESQESALKK
+213 ELESQESALKE

-230 ALNAIDNPTLADIDQ
+230 ALNAIDNPTLADTEQ
-245 TKELQKQNAEL
+245 TEELQKQNAEL

-264 TKAKIEKE
+264 TKAEIEK
-272 KVDKADKEAW
+272 DKANKADTKAW
-282 REANDLSS
+282 KEANDAGS

-297 YGNKLKWWQVA
+297 FGDKKKWWQVA

-313 GNSSVDYN
+313 ANWNVDLN
-321 QVGAAKSAQEE
+321 QVQAAESAQEE
-332 LIRLEQERKEIYD
+332 LVRLEKERKEIYA

-366 DIRTNLL
+366 DIRANLL
-373 AIAKNWED
+373 AIAENWKD

-443 ALKQAI
+443 ALEQAI

-460 LNGNLAGTAA
+460 LNGDLAGTAA

-498 GFDNLFDGKGNI
+498 GFDNLFDGNGNI

-835 SGAKRLKT
+835 SGAERLKT

-871 DLNYSNWQTKYSKP
+871 QLNYSNFQTEYGGKTSKTTT
-885 SSSKSSSKSSSSS
+885 

-1003 LNDKTKYAE
+1003 LNDKTKHAE

-1149 DLEEMQTQY
+1149 DLEKMQTEY

-1172 AYELRQQAIEDLQ
+1172 AYELRQQAIKDLQ

-1196 EYNRAYG
+1196 EYNRQYG
-1203 DGIDRSITEKWEAA
+1203 LIQRLTHRVICVKNYTYMRGLPKALHQNKRVEIPKW
-1217 YEALNRYNSLL
+1217 
-1228 DDNYGMKLDNMTG
+1228 YGAK
-1241 YNKGKYETAA
+1241 A
-1251 EREARERAT
+1251 ERT
-1260 QRTSAKDA
+1260 Q
-1268 AQTIAKN
+1268 
-1275 AGKSSGSSNTSRKSG
+1275 GW
-1290 PSRGDKVTIK
+1290 
-1300 KSATHFSSQSGNA
+1300 
-1313 KMASHVPGGRYT
+1313 YT
-1325 VYQVKGNQVLIGV
+1325 VK
-1338 NGAYTGWVWKSD
+1338 
-1350 IQGYATGTPYAKGGI
+1350 P
-1365 ANIDEKGLELILG
+1365 
-1378 SPDKGRYKFLNDGD
+1378 
-1392 KVFNAKASEFL
+1392 
-1403 YKWANQ
+1403 
-1409 PGEVL
+1409 
-1414 SSMIKSLSAAS
+1414 
-1425 SVSIA
+1425 
-1430 SPCNITVGDV
+1430 
-1440 VINGSADEKTVGE
+1440 
-1453 LRRAHKQIVTDIL
+1453 
-1466 NEFKKMK
+1466 
-1473 K
+1473 

>member
-1 MQTIFTT
+1 M
-8 KGSGTGLDSL
+8 S
-18 AIFGAQLKDIKGR
+18 IFG
-31 YNDLTKNLWNPW
+31 T
-43 EKAMKAPQNW
+43 
-53 SKATLQEIKKVKS
+53 SFSEIKKTYDSFSVLNRSTALRVGEDFASGFKVAKAKVKDFGNATVKTMRQVRESSKKSSES
-66 ATKEYQESILKAISV
+66 ALAAILDSINEDSA
-81 SIDENS
+81 
-87 VSGKNNKDFISKW
+87 SGKRNKDLINRW
-100 SGASSDDRIKL
+100 GDASSDDRIKL
-111 LETADKSMKD
+111 LETADKSTKD

-152 ESKLAAVGLNI
+152 KSKLAAVGLNI

-213 ELESQESALKK
+213 ELESQEGALKE

-230 ALNAIDNPTLADIDQ
+230 ALNAIDNPTLADIEQ

-256 QAQIAYLK
+256 QAQIAYLR
-264 TKAKIEKE
+264 TKAKLEKE

-282 REANDLSS
+282 EEANDGPSL
-290 FGDSYDK
+290 GDSYDETGK
-297 YGNKLKWWQVA
+297 KLNWFLAFMDIADGSVSSNNQIDAAVA
-308 LDRHS
+308 
-313 GNSSVDYN
+313 
-321 QVGAAKSAQEE
+321 AQKE
-332 LIRLEQERKEIYD
+332 LVRLEEERKEIYA

-351 EEQTKKLDQNKKDYE
+351 EEQTQKLDQNKKDYE

-381 STDPEAQAFYESIMY
+381 STDPDAQAFYESIMY

-411 LSELDVNQ
+411 LSELDVDQ

-434 DEGLNDFGA
+434 PEGLDDFGT

-460 LNGNLAGTAA
+460 LNGDLEGTAA

-490 KSAEDVLG
+490 RSAEDVLG
-498 GFDNLFDGKGNI
+498 GFDNLFDGDGNI
-510 IGKQMDVMFAGA
+510 ISKQMDVMFAGA

-615 DTLKGNIGMILQQL
+615 DTLKSNIGMILQQL

-697 VNSAI
+697 VNSAM

-757 SVNQALAEAQTR
+757 SVNQALAEAQTK
-769 LALLELASGMKP
+769 LALLELASGMAP

-786 GKILIPAFGEAC
+786 GKILIPSFGKAC
-798 SAAAYFGSL
+798 YAASYFGSL
-807 VGSISD
+807 MESVSN
-813 GNWKGMFDRASAVA
+813 GNWKGMFNRAAAVA
-827 KGQKDLVM
+827 TDQQVKLID
-835 SGAKRLKT
+835 GAAQIKT

-862 LKEMQKMVG
+862 LKEMQKIVG

-885 SSSKSSSKSSSSS
+885 SSSKSSKSSSSSSS

-989 GEYYA
+989 GEYYT

-1012 EWRENEEAIHKFEE
+1012 QWREAQESIHKFEE

-1124 LSDAKKDLNDFE
+1124 LSDAKKDLDDFE

-1172 AYELRQQAIEDLQ
+1172 AYELRQQAIKDLQ

-1196 EYNRAYG
+1196 EYNRQYG
-1203 DGIDRSITEKWEAA
+1203 LIQWLTHRAICAK
-1217 YEALNRYNSLL
+1217 
-1228 DDNYGMKLDNMTG
+1228 KLHI
-1241 YNKGKYETAA
+1241 Y
-1251 EREARERAT
+1251 AR
-1260 QRTSAKDA
+1260 
-1268 AQTIAKN
+1268 
-1275 AGKSSGSSNTSRKSG
+1275 
-1290 PSRGDKVTIK
+1290 
-1300 KSATHFSSQSGNA
+1300 
-1313 KMASHVPGGRYT
+1313 
-1325 VYQVKGNQVLIGV
+1325 
-1338 NGAYTGWVWKSD
+1338 
-1350 IQGYATGTPYAKGGI
+1350 TP
-1365 ANIDEKGLELILG
+1365 
-1378 SPDKGRYKFLNDGD
+1378 
-1392 KVFNAKASEFL
+1392 
-1403 YKWANQ
+1403 
-1409 PGEVL
+1409 
-1414 SSMIKSLSAAS
+1414 
-1425 SVSIA
+1425 
-1430 SPCNITVGDV
+1430 
-1440 VINGSADEKTVGE
+1440 
-1453 LRRAHKQIVTDIL
+1453 
-1466 NEFKKMK
+1466 
-1473 K
+1473 

>member
-18 AIFGAQLKDIKGR
+18 AIFGAQLKDIKGQ

-127 ESGPTWEGFVKY
+127 ESGPTWDGFVKY

-152 ESKLAAVGLNI
+152 KSKLAAVGLNI

-173 VIAQFAIQKLIEGFQ
+173 VVAQFAIQKLIEGFD
-188 YLINIEDELAQ
+188 YLIHMQDKLNE
-199 KADEAREQYKSTTE
+199 KAKDAREKYKATTD
-213 ELESQESALKK
+213 ELESQEEVLKSVQTRLAELSAIGAPSLADKTETEELKKQNDALQLQIEYYKQKQEIEKDEALKAEEK
-224 VNSQLT
+224 AWNVFKGNGSEAGGVEGWWTNVKREYVSKQAREQNEYRESIGAEKIDVPTSKYEEIIQKKEKLIERQKELDELYNKGYSVEKITEEKTRLESEISDLKAEINEGINPYLNSELPEAHKFVEEMQFALLDADQKAEVLHTRLASIAVNDSAVSELERVARYVGDDKSSKSMKDFEK
-230 ALNAIDNPTLADIDQ
+230 ALHKAIPNKEEYDAFIKFAGSIDVVAASFSSSAAATDEYAKTVSEMQDLAD
-245 TKELQKQNAEL
+245 LS
-256 QAQIAYLK
+256 
-264 TKAKIEKE
+264 KI
-272 KVDKADKEAW
+272 
-282 REANDLSS
+282 
-290 FGDSYDK
+290 FG
-297 YGNKLKWWQVA
+297 
-308 LDRHS
+308 
-313 GNSSVDYN
+313 
-321 QVGAAKSAQEE
+321 
-332 LIRLEQERKEIYD
+332 
-345 DTNLSI
+345 
-351 EEQTKKLDQNKKDYE
+351 
-366 DIRTNLL
+366 
-373 AIAKNWED
+373 NWED
-381 STDPEAQAFYESIMY
+381 ASDEAKESINEFL
-396 SLSDAAERATLLKGK
+396 SLTGDEFRSQFEDKFGGLSDEVQDFLSSVFQIDGIDSSQIFEFFGSIGEIAQEFVNESERV
-411 LSELDVNQ
+411 SESYS
-419 ATINKLEAL
+419 
-428 GKAATT
+428 KAADNLSTA
-434 DEGLNDFGA
+434 FGKSLDGVSGNIDSAKELSTAMTAVKA
-443 ALKQAI
+443 AY
-449 PDDSDREAFIK
+449 DD
-460 LNGNLAGTAA
+460 LTAA
-470 AFAKISSNGYST
+470 M
-482 KDVLDEIE
+482 EE
-490 KSAEDVLG
+490 
-498 GFDNLFDGKGNI
+498 
-510 IGKQMDVMFAGA
+510 Q
-522 SDSLKNNIG
+522 NN
-531 KILTQYHDGE
+531 TGE
-541 ISLKDANKSLADAY
+541 ISLQTYLSLIEKNSKYA
-555 ERDTLEGFAGTV
+555 EVLEI
-567 DEILG
+567 DE
-572 SSEKLTK
+572 T
-579 VFDEN
+579 
-584 GKALT
+584 
-589 DGLSNLFDEDG
+589 
-600 NVITENIDTVFAGAS
+600 
-615 DTLKGNIGMILQQL
+615 
-629 HDGAIDVDTAKAA
+629 GAIHL
-642 FATAFSLEQIQIES
+642 ATDARKRMVMTQIQAIQTSIQEEINLKQS
-656 QRVISD
+656 QLAMYKFR
-662 FESAFGGAVSGVEGL
+662 GTLAVLSQA
-677 INSYDELDAALK
+677 IFDD
-689 KISTTYDT
+689 
-697 VNSAI
+697 AI
-702 KEQNENGSLS
+702 KPS
-712 IQTALE
+712 IKFA
-718 LAKSGALYAG
+718 A
-728 VLEVTENGIRL
+728 VLNVL
-739 NEGATKEM
+739 K
-747 VEAQINATKA
+747 
-757 SVNQALAEAQTR
+757 QALAQIKAGKFTTMNFSNMFESEVNKMLAQ
-769 LALLELASGMKP
+769 A
-781 TAEAV
+781 
-786 GKILIPAFGEAC
+786 GK
-798 SAAAYFGSL
+798 
-807 VGSISD
+807 
-813 GNWKGMFDRASAVA
+813 
-827 KGQKDLVM
+827 
-835 SGAKRLKT
+835 
-843 SLSSSIEAQK
+843 SSSDYNNKYADNVKNLQSEISQLEKYKAN
-853 VATQNEIAS
+853 VGRIQN
-862 LKEMQKMVG
+862 VG
-871 DLNYSNWQTKYSKP
+871 DFDTYYSGGSSK
-885 SSSKSSSKSSSSS
+885 SKSSSSPSSSSS
-898 SSSDD
+898 SSSND

-1012 EWRENEEAIHKFEE
+1012 EWRKNEEAIHKFEE

-1172 AYELRQQAIEDLQ
+1172 AYELRQQAIKDLQ

-1196 EYNRAYG
+1196 EYNRQYG
-1203 DGIDRSITEKWEAA
+1203 STIDADVTAKWEAA

-1228 DDNYGMKLDNMTG
+1228 DDDYGMKLDNMTG

-1275 AGKSSGSSNTSRKSG
+1275 AGKSSGSSNTSQKSG
-1290 PSRGDKVTIK
+1290 PNRGDKVTIK

-1313 KMASHVPGGRYT
+1313 KMASHVPGGKYT

-1350 IQGYATGTPYAKGGI
+1350 IQGYAKGTPYAKGGI

-1414 SSMIKSLSAAS
+1414 GSMIKSLSAAS

>member
-8 KGSGTGLDSL
+8 KGSGTGFDSL
-18 AIFGAQLKDIKGR
+18 AIFGAQLKDIKGQ
-31 YNDLTKNLWNPW
+31 YNDLTKNLGKPW

-53 SKATLQEIKKVKS
+53 SKATLREIKKVKG
-66 ATKEYQESILKAISV
+66 ATKEYRESILKAISV

-127 ESGPTWEGFVKY
+127 ESGPTWDGFVKY
-139 QKNAAAQIEATGV
+139 QKLAAAQIEATGIK
-152 ESKLAAVGLNI
+152 SKLAAVGLNI

-213 ELESQESALKK
+213 ELNSQEEALKNVK
-224 VNSQLT
+224 SQLV
-230 ALNAIDNPTLADIDQ
+230 ALHSLESPTLADEEQ
-245 TKELQKQNAEL
+245 TKELEAQNAEL
-256 QAQIAYLK
+256 VAQIAYLK
-264 TKAKIEKE
+264 AKAEIEK
-272 KVDKADKEAW
+272 DKADKADTKAW
-282 REANDLSS
+282 EEANDGPSLGDAYDENGKKRNLFFS
-290 FGDSYDK
+290 FMDMTLGFK
-297 YGNKLKWWQVA
+297 YSN
-308 LDRHS
+308 
-313 GNSSVDYN
+313 N
-321 QVGAAKSAQEE
+321 QVDAAAAAQKKLVELEE
-332 LIRLEQERKEIYD
+332 KRKEIYA

-351 EEQTKKLDQNKKDYE
+351 EERTEKLKQNKQEQDE
-366 DIRTNLL
+366 IRANLL
-373 AIAKNWED
+373 AIAENWKD
-381 STDPEAQAFYESIMY
+381 STNPEAQAFYKGIVF
-396 SLSDAAERATLLKGK
+396 SLSGATEKAAMLK
-411 LSELDVNQ
+411 SELKDLNVDQ
-419 ATINKLEAL
+419 DSIDELEKLAVSANTQEGLKKFGEAL
-428 GKAATT
+428 K
-434 DEGLNDFGA
+434 
-443 ALKQAI
+443 KAI
-449 PDDSDREAFIK
+449 PDEKDREAFLK
-460 LNGNLAGTAA
+460 LTGGVDGAA
-470 AFAKISSNGYST
+470 KAFAKVSVNGHASKEVLNGFT
-482 KDVLDEIE
+482 K
-490 KSAEDVLG
+490 
-498 GFDNLFDGKGNI
+498 
-510 IGKQMDVMFAGA
+510 
-522 SDSLKNNIG
+522 
-531 KILTQYHDGE
+531 
-541 ISLKDANKSLADAY
+541 
-555 ERDTLEGFAGTV
+555 TV
-567 DEILG
+567 DDILG
-572 SSEKLTK
+572 TSKGLTK
-579 VFDEN
+579 VFDDN

-589 DGLSNLFDEDG
+589 DELDDLFDEDG
-600 NVITENIDTVFAGAS
+600 NVISENIDAMFAGAS
-615 DTLKGNIGMILQQL
+615 DTLKTNISTVLQQL
-629 HDGAIDVDTAKAA
+629 HDGQIDVDNAKLAFAAA
-642 FATAFSLEQIQIES
+642 FELEAVQFKTQE
-656 QRVISD
+656 VVKE
-662 FESAFGGAVSGVEGL
+662 FEDAFGGAVSGVDGL
-677 INSYDELDAALK
+677 INSYEELDAALK
-689 KISTTYDT
+689 EISKTYDLVNGAIEEQNKNGSISIST
-697 VNSAI
+697 
-702 KEQNENGSLS
+702 
-712 IQTALE
+712 ALN
-718 LAKSGALYAG
+718 LAKSGAMYAD
-728 VLEVTENGIRL
+728 VLEVTNNGIQIKT
-739 NEGATKEM
+739 GASKKM

-757 SVNQALAEAQTR
+757 SLEQAKAEAQAR
-769 LALLELASGMKP
+769 LSFLNLAIG
-781 TAEAV
+781 V
-786 GKILIPAFGEAC
+786 GPVVQAFSSALIPAIGKAGG
-798 SAAAYFGSL
+798 AALKLAAIWDAIKNKK
-807 VGSISD
+807 SISEAIAAGKAQAKNFED
-813 GNWKGMFDRASAVA
+813 ELNKGTEA
-827 KGQKDLVM
+827 
-835 SGAKRLKT
+835 
-843 SLSSSIEAQK
+843 LSSDLTNSLKAQ
-853 VATQNEIAS
+853 VVTTNNEIKS
-862 LKEMQKMVG
+862 LENMQKMVSQ
-871 DLNYSNWQTKYSKP
+871 LNYSNFQTEYRGKTSKTTP
-885 SSSKSSSKSSSSS
+885 

-939 KQLNNQKKYAEEWRK
+939 KQLNNRKKYAEEWRK

-1012 EWRENEEAIHKFEE
+1012 EWRKNEEAIHKFEE

-1172 AYELRQQAIEDLQ
+1172 AYELRQQAIKDLQ

-1196 EYNRAYG
+1196 EYNRQYG
-1203 DGIDRSITEKWEAA
+1203 STIDADVTAKWEAA

-1228 DDNYGMKLDNMTG
+1228 DDDYGMKLDNMTG

-1251 EREARERAT
+1251 EREAREAQEAAAAAKKQAT
-1260 QRTSAKDA
+1260 QKPTQKP
-1268 AQTIAKN
+1268 AQKPAQKP
-1275 AGKSSGSSNTSRKSG
+1275 KSG
-1290 PSRGDKVTIK
+1290 PNRGDKVTIK

-1313 KMASHVPGGRYT
+1313 KMASHVPGGKYT

-1414 SSMIKSLSAAS
+1414 SSMIKSLSGAS

>member
-1 MQTIFTT
+1 MKALEVAMNI
-8 KGSGTGLDSL
+8 GVMMAVSL
-18 AIFGAQLKDIKGR
+18 AIQGITWAVDKLVHRSEELQ
-31 YNDLTKNLWNPW
+31 
-43 EKAMKAPQNW
+43 EKAK
-53 SKATLQEIKKVKS
+53 
-66 ATKEYQESILKAISV
+66 
-81 SIDENS
+81 
-87 VSGKNNKDFISKW
+87 
-100 SGASSDDRIKL
+100 
-111 LETADKSMKD
+111 
-121 YLKTVD
+121 
-127 ESGPTWEGFVKY
+127 
-139 QKNAAAQIEATGV
+139 
-152 ESKLAAVGLNI
+152 
-163 FKAAAGMLVT
+163 
-173 VIAQFAIQKLIEGFQ
+173 
-188 YLINIEDELAQ
+188 
-199 KADEAREQYKSTTE
+199 EAREQYESTTD
-213 ELESQESALKK
+213 ELKSQEEALKNVK
-224 VNSQLT
+224 SQLI
-230 ALNAIDNPTLADIDQ
+230 ALKGIEKPTLADAEQ
-245 TKELQKQNAEL
+245 TKELEKQNAEL
-256 QAQIAYLK
+256 SAQIAYLQA
-264 TKAKIEKE
+264 KAEIEKE
-272 KVDKADKEAW
+272 KAKKASDKVWNGATGNPITNGA
-282 REANDLSS
+282 
-290 FGDSYDK
+290 
-297 YGNKLKWWQVA
+297 YG
-308 LDRHS
+308 
-313 GNSSVDYN
+313 
-321 QVGAAKSAQEE
+321 
-332 LIRLEQERKEIYD
+332 EQG
-345 DTNLSI
+345 
-351 EEQTKKLDQNKKDYE
+351 KKLNFFEKFVTIANGQGVYNLQDSAIFAIKELNELEEARLKILRDSNLEEDKRHTKLELNQKDS
-366 DIRTNLL
+366 DNIKSNLI
-373 AIAKNWED
+373 AIADILKD
-381 STDPEAQAFYESIMY
+381 SDNPEAQALYEKIVY
-396 SLSDAAERATLLKGK
+396 SLSDATQKASMLKSELKGLGVNEDAIDELEK
-411 LSELDVNQ
+411 LALSVNTTEGKETFITKLKDLVPDDDDREKILDMAGGIDGV
-419 ATINKLEAL
+419 A
-428 GKAATT
+428 
-434 DEGLNDFGA
+434 A
-443 ALKQAI
+443 AL
-449 PDDSDREAFIK
+449 
-460 LNGNLAGTAA
+460 
-470 AFAKISSNGYST
+470 AKVSSNGHASEDVVKGFAQTVDDMFGNST
-482 KDVLDEIE
+482 KITDL
-490 KSAEDVLG
+490 
-498 GFDNLFDGKGNI
+498 
-510 IGKQMDVMFAGA
+510 
-522 SDSLKNNIG
+522 
-531 KILTQYHDGE
+531 
-541 ISLKDANKSLADAY
+541 
-555 ERDTLEGFAGTV
+555 
-567 DEILG
+567 
-572 SSEKLTK
+572 
-579 VFDEN
+579 FDEN
-584 GKALT
+584 GKAISE
-589 DGLSNLFDEDG
+589 GMENFFDDNG
-600 NVITENIDTVFAGAS
+600 NVIAENIDAAFEGAS
-615 DTLKGNIGMILQQL
+615 EELKSNISTVLQQL
-629 HDGAIDVDTAKAA
+629 QSGAIDVENAKAA
-642 FATAFSLEQIQIES
+642 FGAAFALESVQAES
-656 QRVISD
+656 AEVIKD
-662 FESAFGGAVSGVEGL
+662 FEAAFGGAVSGVDGL
-677 INSYDELDAALK
+677 INSYDELDATLK
-689 KISTTYDT
+689 KISETYNV
-697 VNSAI
+697 VNSALE
-702 KEQNENGSLS
+702 EQNQNGSIS

-718 LAKSGALYAG
+718 LAKSGANYANC
-728 VLEVTENGIRL
+728 LEVTTNGIRVKE
-739 NEGATKEM
+739 NATKEM
-747 VEAQINATKA
+747 VEAQINAAKV
-757 SVNQALAEAQTR
+757 SLEQAKTEAELKLTF
-769 LALLELASGMKP
+769 LNL
-781 TAEAV
+781 AV
-786 GKILIPAFGEAC
+786 GMQPVGESVGKVLIPAFK
-798 SAAAYFGSL
+798 SASSVTAYFGSL
-807 VGSISD
+807 MQSISD
-813 GNWKGMFDRASAVA
+813 GNWKGMFDRASTTADNVKA
-827 KGQKDLVM
+827 NVQAAGDSIK
-835 SGAKRLKT
+835 S
-843 SLSSSIEAQK
+843 SLPQALNAQIKATKNELASIK
-853 VATQNEIAS
+853 NMQNMI
-862 LKEMQKMVG
+862 G
-871 DLNYSNWQTKYSKP
+871 NLNYSNFQSKYTGGG
-885 SSSKSSSKSSSSS
+885 SSSKSSGSSSS

-903 PRLKAWNEMLAVK
+903 PRLKAWKEMLAVK

-939 KQLNNQKKYAEEWRK
+939 KQLNNQKKYAEEWRQ

-989 GEYYA
+989 GEYYT

-1035 LEDLIDLRID
+1035 LEDLIDLRVD

-1172 AYELRQQAIEDLQ
+1172 AYELRQQAIKDLQ

-1196 EYNRAYG
+1196 EYNRSYG
-1203 DGIDRSITEKWEAA
+1203 STIDADVTAKWEAA

-1290 PSRGDKVTIK
+1290 PNRGDKVTIK

>member
-1 MQTIFTT
+1 MTAGINWD
-8 KGSGTGLDSL
+8 GSFKSGITHAASWGS
-18 AIFGAQLKDIKGR
+18 AVR
-31 YNDLTKNLWNPW
+31 
-43 EKAMKAPQNW
+43 
-53 SKATLQEIKKVKS
+53 QEISKVKNS
-66 ATKEYQESILKAISV
+66 AKETRKELAAMISESV
-81 SIDENS
+81 D
-87 VSGKNNKDFISKW
+87 
-100 SGASSDDRIKL
+100 
-111 LETADKSMKD
+111 LETDAGKKNKADVRQYKDAMTSEQRAEIYEKMSKSMQD
-121 YLKTVD
+121 YVD
-127 ESGPTWEGFVKY
+127 SCKGGEATWEGFVEY
-139 QKNAAAQIEATGV
+139 QKKMGSQLKVTGV

-188 YLINIEDELAQ
+188 YLINIEDELAK
-199 KADEAREQYKSTTE
+199 KADEAREQYKNTTE
-213 ELESQESALKK
+213 ELESQESALKE

-230 ALNAIDNPTLADIDQ
+230 ALNAIDNPTLADTKQ
-245 TKELQKQNAEL
+245 TEELQKQNAEL

-272 KVDKADKEAW
+272 QAEEADTKAWK
-282 REANDLSS
+282 EANDAGS

-297 YGNKLKWWQVA
+297 FGDKKKWWQVA

-313 GNSSVDYN
+313 ANWNVDLN
-321 QVGAAKSAQEE
+321 QVQAAESAQEE
-332 LIRLEQERKEIYD
+332 LVRLEKERKEIYA

-366 DIRTNLL
+366 DIRANLL

-411 LSELDVNQ
+411 LSELDVDQ

-470 AFAKISSNGYST
+470 AFAKISNNGYST

-572 SSEKLTK
+572 SSDKLTK
-579 VFDEN
+579 VFNEN
-584 GKALT
+584 GEALT
-589 DGLSNLFDEDG
+589 KGLSNLFDEDG

-807 VGSISD
+807 VDSISD

-835 SGAKRLKT
+835 SGTERLKT

-939 KQLNNQKKYAEEWRK
+939 KQLNSQKKYAEEWRK

-1076 KEHYDQIDKEE
+1076 KEHYDRIDKEE

-1172 AYELRQQAIEDLQ
+1172 AYELRQQAIKDLQ

-1196 EYNRAYG
+1196 EYNRSYG
-1203 DGIDRSITEKWEAA
+1203 STIDADVTAKWEAA

-1290 PSRGDKVTIK
+1290 PNRGDKVTIK

-1313 KMASHVPGGRYT
+1313 KMASHVPGGKYT

>member
-1 MQTIFTT
+1 M
-8 KGSGTGLDSL
+8 
-18 AIFGAQLKDIKGR
+18 R
-31 YNDLTKNLWNPW
+31 
-43 EKAMKAPQNW
+43 
-53 SKATLQEIKKVKS
+53 QEISKVKNS
-66 ATKEYQESILKAISV
+66 AKETRKELAAMISESV
-81 SIDENS
+81 D
-87 VSGKNNKDFISKW
+87 
-100 SGASSDDRIKL
+100 
-111 LETADKSMKD
+111 LETDVGKKNKSDINQYKKASLEQAPEVYDKMSKSVQEYIDTCKD
-121 YLKTVD
+121 GK
-127 ESGPTWEGFVKY
+127 PTWEGFVEY
-139 QKNAAAQIEATGV
+139 QKKMGSQIEVTGV
-152 ESKLAAVGLNI
+152 KSKLAAVGLNI
-163 FKAAAGMLVT
+163 FKAAAGMLIT
-173 VIAQFAIQKLIEGFQ
+173 VIAQFAIQKLIEGFD
-188 YLINIEDELAQ
+188 YLIHMQDKLDE
-199 KADEAREQYKSTTE
+199 KAEASRAQYKETTE
-213 ELESQESALKK
+213 ELNNQEEALKK
-224 VNSQLT
+224 VKDRLVE
-230 ALNAIDNPTLADIDQ
+230 LEAIKNPSLADKAE
-245 TKELQKQNAEL
+245 TEELKKQNQEL
-256 QAQIAYLK
+256 SLQIEYYKKKQEIEEEQAREDDE
-264 TKAKIEKE
+264 KAWGWYTHYKDENSARRTYFKSE
-272 KVDKADKEAW
+272 Y
-282 REANDLSS
+282 NL
-290 FGDSYDK
+290 FGESSYDK
-297 YGNKLKWWQVA
+297 DLATLKQLNKAKEEYNNLYKQGYD
-308 LDRHS
+308 LETL
-313 GNSSVDYN
+313 SSEK
-321 QVGAAKSAQEE
+321 A
-332 LIRLEQERKEIYD
+332 RLEKEIAD
-345 DTNLSI
+345 LEASLSKSV
-351 EEQTKKLDQNKKDYE
+351 TKVEKYQN
-366 DIRTNLL
+366 
-373 AIAKNWED
+373 
-381 STDPEAQAFYESIMY
+381 PEAIEFAEKMKFA
-396 SLSDAAERATLLKGK
+396 LLDADQKAEALHTK
-411 LSELDVNQ
+411 LSSIAVNDSAVSELERVARYVGDD
-419 ATINKLEAL
+419 KSSKSMEDFEKAL
-428 GKAATT
+428 HK
-434 DEGLNDFGA
+434 
-443 ALKQAI
+443 AI
-449 PDDSDREAFIK
+449 PDKEEYDAFVEFAGGIDA
-460 LNGNLAGTAA
+460 LAASFGNSTAA
-470 AFAKISSNGYST
+470 TDEYAQTVSEMQDLADLSKIFGNWENASDEAKESIDRFLSLTGDEFRSQFEEKFGGLSDEVQDFLSSVFQIDGIDSSQIFEFFGSIGEIAQEFVNESERVSESYS
-482 KDVLDEIE
+482 K
-490 KSAEDVLG
+490 AA
-498 GFDNLFDGKGNI
+498 DNLSTAFGKSLDGVSGNI
-510 IGKQMDVMFAGA
+510 
-522 SDSLKNNIG
+522 DSAKELSTAMTAVKAAYDDLTAAMEEQNN
-531 KILTQYHDGE
+531 TGE
-541 ISLKDANKSLADAY
+541 ISLQTYLSLIEKNSKYA
-555 ERDTLEGFAGTV
+555 EVLEI
-567 DEILG
+567 DE
-572 SSEKLTK
+572 T
-579 VFDEN
+579 
-584 GKALT
+584 
-589 DGLSNLFDEDG
+589 
-600 NVITENIDTVFAGAS
+600 
-615 DTLKGNIGMILQQL
+615 
-629 HDGAIDVDTAKAA
+629 GAIHL
-642 FATAFSLEQIQIES
+642 ATDARKRMVMTQIQAIQTSIQEEINLKQS
-656 QRVISD
+656 QLAMYKFR
-662 FESAFGGAVSGVEGL
+662 GTLAVLSQA
-677 INSYDELDAALK
+677 IFDD
-689 KISTTYDT
+689 
-697 VNSAI
+697 AI
-702 KEQNENGSLS
+702 KPS
-712 IQTALE
+712 IKFA
-718 LAKSGALYAG
+718 A
-728 VLEVTENGIRL
+728 VLNVL
-739 NEGATKEM
+739 K
-747 VEAQINATKA
+747 
-757 SVNQALAEAQTR
+757 QALAQIKAGKFTTMNFSNMFESEVNKMLAQ
-769 LALLELASGMKP
+769 A
-781 TAEAV
+781 
-786 GKILIPAFGEAC
+786 GK
-798 SAAAYFGSL
+798 
-807 VGSISD
+807 
-813 GNWKGMFDRASAVA
+813 
-827 KGQKDLVM
+827 
-835 SGAKRLKT
+835 
-843 SLSSSIEAQK
+843 SSSDYNNKYADSVKNLQSEISQLEKYKAN
-853 VATQNEIAS
+853 VGRIQN
-862 LKEMQKMVG
+862 VG
-871 DLNYSNWQTKYSKP
+871 DFDTYYSGGSSK
-885 SSSKSSSKSSSSS
+885 SKSSSSPSSSSS

-939 KQLNNQKKYAEEWRK
+939 KQLNNRKKYAEEWRK

-1012 EWRENEEAIHKFEE
+1012 EWRKNEEAIHKFEE

-1172 AYELRQQAIEDLQ
+1172 AYELRQQAIKDLQ

-1196 EYNRAYG
+1196 EYNRSYG
-1203 DGIDRSITEKWEAA
+1203 STIDADVTAKWEAA

-1228 DDNYGMKLDNMTG
+1228 DDDYGMKLDNMTG

-1275 AGKSSGSSNTSRKSG
+1275 TGKSSGSSNTSQKSG
-1290 PSRGDKVTIK
+1290 PNRGDKVTIK

-1313 KMASHVPGGRYT
+1313 KMASHVPGGKYT

-1365 ANIDEKGLELILG
+1365 ANIDERGLELILG

>member
-1 MQTIFTT
+1 M
-8 KGSGTGLDSL
+8 S
-18 AIFGAQLKDIKGR
+18 IFGA
-31 YNDLTKNLWNPW
+31 PF
-43 EKAMKAPQNW
+43 
-53 SKATLQEIKKVKS
+53 SEIKKTYDSFSVLNRSTALRAGEDFASGFKVAKAKVKDFGDAAVKTMKQVRESSKKSSES
-66 ATKEYQESILKAISV
+66 ALAAILDSINED
-81 SIDENS
+81 SI
-87 VSGKNNKDFISKW
+87 SGKRNKDFLNEW
-100 SGASSDDRIKL
+100 GGASSDDRIKL

-121 YLKTVD
+121 YLETVD

-139 QKNAAAQIEATGV
+139 QKNAAAQIEATGIK
-152 ESKLAAVGLNI
+152 SKLAAVGLNI

-173 VIAQFAIQKLIEGFQ
+173 VIAQFAIQKLIEGLD
-188 YLINIEDELAQ
+188 YLIHMQDKLDE
-199 KADEAREQYKSTTE
+199 KAEASRTQYKETTE
-213 ELESQESALKK
+213 ELNNQEEALKK
-224 VNSQLT
+224 VKDRLVE
-230 ALNAIDNPTLADIDQ
+230 LEAIKNPSLADKAE
-245 TKELQKQNAEL
+245 TEELKKQNQEL
-256 QAQIAYLK
+256 SLQIEYYKKKQEIEEEQARK
-264 TKAKIEKE
+264 DDEKAWGWYTHYKDENSARRTYFKSE
-272 KVDKADKEAW
+272 Y
-282 REANDLSS
+282 NL
-290 FGDSYDK
+290 FGESSYDK
-297 YGNKLKWWQVA
+297 DLATLKQLNKAKEEYNNLYKQGYDLETLSSEKARLEKEIADLEASLSKSVTKVEKYQNPEAIKFAEKMKFALLDADQKAEALHTKLSSIAVNDSAVSELERVA
-308 LDRHS
+308 RYVGDDKSSKSMEDFKKALHKAIPDEEEYDAFVEFAGS
-313 GNSSVDYN
+313 IDALAASFGNST
-321 QVGAAKSAQEE
+321 AATDEYAQTVSEMQD
-332 LIRLEQERKEIYD
+332 LAD
-345 DTNLSI
+345 LSKI
-351 EEQTKKLDQNKKDYE
+351 FG
-366 DIRTNLL
+366 
-373 AIAKNWED
+373 NWED
-381 STDPEAQAFYESIMY
+381 ASDEAKESINKFL
-396 SLSDAAERATLLKGK
+396 SLTGDEFRSQFEEKFGGLSDEVQDFLSSVFQIDGIDSSQIFEFFGSIGEIAQEFVNESERV
-411 LSELDVNQ
+411 SESYS
-419 ATINKLEAL
+419 
-428 GKAATT
+428 KAADNLSTA
-434 DEGLNDFGA
+434 FGKSLDGVSGNIDSA
-443 ALKQAI
+443 KELSIAMTAVKATY
-449 PDDSDREAFIK
+449 DD
-460 LNGNLAGTAA
+460 LTAA
-470 AFAKISSNGYST
+470 M
-482 KDVLDEIE
+482 EE
-490 KSAEDVLG
+490 
-498 GFDNLFDGKGNI
+498 
-510 IGKQMDVMFAGA
+510 Q
-522 SDSLKNNIG
+522 NN
-531 KILTQYHDGE
+531 TGE
-541 ISLKDANKSLADAY
+541 ISLQTYLSLIEKNSKYA
-555 ERDTLEGFAGTV
+555 EVLEI
-567 DEILG
+567 DE
-572 SSEKLTK
+572 T
-579 VFDEN
+579 
-584 GKALT
+584 
-589 DGLSNLFDEDG
+589 
-600 NVITENIDTVFAGAS
+600 
-615 DTLKGNIGMILQQL
+615 
-629 HDGAIDVDTAKAA
+629 GAIHL
-642 FATAFSLEQIQIES
+642 ATDARKKMVMTQIQAIQTSIQEEINLKQS
-656 QRVISD
+656 QLAMYKFR
-662 FESAFGGAVSGVEGL
+662 GTLAVLSQA
-677 INSYDELDAALK
+677 IFDD
-689 KISTTYDT
+689 
-697 VNSAI
+697 AI
-702 KEQNENGSLS
+702 KPS
-712 IQTALE
+712 IKFA
-718 LAKSGALYAG
+718 A
-728 VLEVTENGIRL
+728 VLNVL
-739 NEGATKEM
+739 K
-747 VEAQINATKA
+747 
-757 SVNQALAEAQTR
+757 QALAQIKAGKFTTMNFSNMFESEVNKMLAQ
-769 LALLELASGMKP
+769 A
-781 TAEAV
+781 
-786 GKILIPAFGEAC
+786 GK
-798 SAAAYFGSL
+798 
-807 VGSISD
+807 
-813 GNWKGMFDRASAVA
+813 
-827 KGQKDLVM
+827 
-835 SGAKRLKT
+835 
-843 SLSSSIEAQK
+843 SSSDYNNKYANNVKNLQSEISQLEKYKAN
-853 VATQNEIAS
+853 VGRIQN
-862 LKEMQKMVG
+862 VG
-871 DLNYSNWQTKYSKP
+871 DFDTYYSGGSSK
-885 SSSKSSSKSSSSS
+885 SKSSSSPSSSSS

-1172 AYELRQQAIEDLQ
+1172 AYELRQQAIKDLQ

-1196 EYNRAYG
+1196 EYNRSYG
-1203 DGIDRSITEKWEAA
+1203 STIDADVTAKWEAA

-1228 DDNYGMKLDNMTG
+1228 DDDYGMKLDNMTG

-1275 AGKSSGSSNTSRKSG
+1275 AGKSSGSSNTSQKSG
-1290 PSRGDKVTIK
+1290 PNRGDKVTIK

-1313 KMASHVPGGRYT
+1313 KMASHVPGGKYT

>member
-1 MQTIFTT
+1 M
-8 KGSGTGLDSL
+8 S
-18 AIFGAQLKDIKGR
+18 IFG
-31 YNDLTKNLWNPW
+31 T
-43 EKAMKAPQNW
+43 
-53 SKATLQEIKKVKS
+53 SFSEIKKTYDSFSTLNRSTALRVGEDFASGFKVAKAKVKDFGDATVKTMKQVRESSKKSSES
-66 ATKEYQESILKAISV
+66 ALAAILDSINEDSA
-81 SIDENS
+81 
-87 VSGKNNKDFISKW
+87 SGKRNKNLINRWGKAD
-100 SGASSDDRIKL
+100 SDKRIQL

-213 ELESQESALKK
+213 ELESQEGALKE

-230 ALNAIDNPTLADIDQ
+230 ALNAIDNPTLADTEQ
-245 TKELQKQNAEL
+245 TKELQEQNAEL

-272 KVDKADKEAW
+272 KVDKADKKAW

-321 QVGAAKSAQEE
+321 QFDAAKSAQEE
-332 LIRLEQERKEIYD
+332 LIRLEQERKEIYA

-351 EEQTKKLDQNKKDYE
+351 EEQTKELDQNKKDYE

-373 AIAKNWED
+373 AIAKGWED

-411 LSELDVNQ
+411 LSELDVDQ

-443 ALKQAI
+443 ALKEAI

-460 LNGNLAGTAA
+460 LNGNLKGTAA

-498 GFDNLFDGKGNI
+498 GFDNLFDDKGNI

-572 SSEKLTK
+572 SSDKFTK

-600 NVITENIDTVFAGAS
+600 NVITENIDTMFAGAS

-827 KGQKDLVM
+827 KNQKDLVM
-835 SGAKRLKT
+835 SGTERLKT

-885 SSSKSSSKSSSSS
+885 SSSKSSSSSS

-939 KQLNNQKKYAEEWRK
+939 KQFNNQKKYAEEWRK

-989 GEYYA
+989 GEYYS

-1012 EWRENEEAIHKFEE
+1012 EWRKNEEAIHKFEE

-1172 AYELRQQAIEDLQ
+1172 AYELRRQAIEDLQ

-1196 EYNRAYG
+1196 EYNRSYG
-1203 DGIDRSITEKWEAA
+1203 STIDADVTAKWEAA

-1290 PSRGDKVTIK
+1290 PNRGDKVTIK

-1313 KMASHVPGGRYT
+1313 KMASHVPGGKYT

>member
-1 MQTIFTT
+1 MTAGINWDGTFKSGITHAASW
-8 KGSGTGLDSL
+8 GS
-18 AIFGAQLKDIKGR
+18 AVR
-31 YNDLTKNLWNPW
+31 
-43 EKAMKAPQNW
+43 
-53 SKATLQEIKKVKS
+53 QEISKVKNS
-66 ATKEYQESILKAISV
+66 AKETRKELAAMISESVDLETDAGKKNKADIRLY
-81 SIDENS
+81 
-87 VSGKNNKDFISKW
+87 KNA
-100 SGASSDDRIKL
+100 ASSERQEEIYEKMS
-111 LETADKSMKD
+111 KSMQD
-121 YLKTVD
+121 YVD
-127 ESGPTWEGFVKY
+127 SCKGGEATWEGFVEY
-139 QKNAAAQIEATGV
+139 QKKMGSQLKVTGV
-152 ESKLAAVGLNI
+152 QSKLAAVGLNI

-173 VIAQFAIQKLIEGFQ
+173 VIAQFAIQKLIEGFD
-188 YLINIEDELAQ
+188 YLIHMQDKLDE
-199 KADEAREQYKSTTE
+199 KAEASRAQYKETTE
-213 ELESQESALKK
+213 ELNNQEEALKK
-224 VNSQLT
+224 VKDRLVE
-230 ALNAIDNPTLADIDQ
+230 LEAIKNPSLADKAE
-245 TKELQKQNAEL
+245 TEELRKQNQEL
-256 QAQIAYLK
+256 SLQIEYYKKKQEIEEEQAREDDEKAWGWYTHYKDENSARRTYFKSEWSLFGESDYDK
-264 TKAKIEKE
+264 DLAALERLNKAKEEYNNLYKQGYDLETLSSEKKRLEKE
-272 KVDKADKEAW
+272 IADLEASLSKSVTKVEKYQNPEAIKFAEKMKFALLDADQKAEALHTK
-282 REANDLSS
+282 LSS
-290 FGDSYDK
+290 IAVSDS
-297 YGNKLKWWQVA
+297 
-308 LDRHS
+308 
-313 GNSSVDYN
+313 
-321 QVGAAKSAQEE
+321 
-332 LIRLEQERKEIYD
+332 
-345 DTNLSI
+345 
-351 EEQTKKLDQNKKDYE
+351 
-366 DIRTNLL
+366 
-373 AIAKNWED
+373 AI
-381 STDPEAQAFYESIMY
+381 
-396 SLSDAAERATLLKGK
+396 
-411 LSELDVNQ
+411 SELERVARYVGDD
-419 ATINKLEAL
+419 KSSKSMEDFEKAL
-428 GKAATT
+428 HK
-434 DEGLNDFGA
+434 
-443 ALKQAI
+443 AI
-449 PDDSDREAFIK
+449 PDEEEYNAFVDFAGGIDAVAASFGNSAAATDEYAQTVSEMQDLADLSKIFGNWENASDEAKKSIDEFLSLTGDEFRTQFEEKFGGLSDEVQDFLSSVFQIDGIDSSQIFEFFGSIGEIAQEFVNESERVSESYSKAADNLSTAFGK
-460 LNGNLAGTAA
+460 SLDGVSGNIDSAKELSTAMTAVKATYDDLTAA
-470 AFAKISSNGYST
+470 M
-482 KDVLDEIE
+482 EE
-490 KSAEDVLG
+490 
-498 GFDNLFDGKGNI
+498 
-510 IGKQMDVMFAGA
+510 Q
-522 SDSLKNNIG
+522 NN
-531 KILTQYHDGE
+531 TGE
-541 ISLKDANKSLADAY
+541 ISLQTYLSLIEKNSKYA
-555 ERDTLEGFAGTV
+555 EVLEI
-567 DEILG
+567 DE
-572 SSEKLTK
+572 T
-579 VFDEN
+579 
-584 GKALT
+584 
-589 DGLSNLFDEDG
+589 
-600 NVITENIDTVFAGAS
+600 
-615 DTLKGNIGMILQQL
+615 
-629 HDGAIDVDTAKAA
+629 GAIHL
-642 FATAFSLEQIQIES
+642 ATDARKKMVMTQIQAIQTSIQEEINLKQS
-656 QRVISD
+656 QLAMYKFR
-662 FESAFGGAVSGVEGL
+662 GTLAVLSQA
-677 INSYDELDAALK
+677 IFDD
-689 KISTTYDT
+689 
-697 VNSAI
+697 AI
-702 KEQNENGSLS
+702 KPS
-712 IQTALE
+712 IKFA
-718 LAKSGALYAG
+718 A
-728 VLEVTENGIRL
+728 VLNVL
-739 NEGATKEM
+739 K
-747 VEAQINATKA
+747 
-757 SVNQALAEAQTR
+757 QALAQIKAGKFTTMNFSNMFESEVNKMLAQ
-769 LALLELASGMKP
+769 A
-781 TAEAV
+781 
-786 GKILIPAFGEAC
+786 GK
-798 SAAAYFGSL
+798 
-807 VGSISD
+807 
-813 GNWKGMFDRASAVA
+813 
-827 KGQKDLVM
+827 
-835 SGAKRLKT
+835 
-843 SLSSSIEAQK
+843 SSSDYNNKYADNVKNLQSEISQLEKYKAN
-853 VATQNEIAS
+853 VGRIQN
-862 LKEMQKMVG
+862 VG
-871 DLNYSNWQTKYSKP
+871 DFDTYYSGG
-885 SSSKSSSKSSSSS
+885 SSKSSKSSSSSSS

-989 GEYYA
+989 GEYYS

-1012 EWRENEEAIHKFEE
+1012 EWRKNEEAIHKFEE

-1172 AYELRQQAIEDLQ
+1172 AYELRQQAIKDLQ

-1196 EYNRAYG
+1196 EYNRSYG
-1203 DGIDRSITEKWEAA
+1203 STIDADVTAKWEAA

-1228 DDNYGMKLDNMTG
+1228 DDDYGMKLDNMTG

-1275 AGKSSGSSNTSRKSG
+1275 AGKSNSSSNTSQKSG
-1290 PSRGDKVTIK
+1290 PNRGDKVTIK

-1313 KMASHVPGGRYT
+1313 KMASHVPGGKYT

>member
-18 AIFGAQLKDIKGR
+18 AIFGAQLKDIKGQ
-31 YNDLTKNLWNPW
+31 YNDLTKNLLNPW
-43 EKAMKAPQNW
+43 KKAMKAPQNW

-100 SGASSDDRIKL
+100 SGASSDDRVKL

-139 QKNAAAQIEATGV
+139 QKNAAAQIEATGIK
-152 ESKLAAVGLNI
+152 SKLATVGLNI

-173 VIAQFAIQKLIEGFQ
+173 VIAQFAIQKLIEGFD
-188 YLINIEDELAQ
+188 YLIHMQDKLNE
-199 KADEAREQYKSTTE
+199 KAEASRAQYKETTE
-213 ELESQESALKK
+213 ELNNQEEALKK
-224 VNSQLT
+224 VKDRLVE
-230 ALNAIDNPTLADIDQ
+230 LEAIKNPSLADKAE
-245 TKELQKQNAEL
+245 TEELRKQNQEL
-256 QAQIAYLK
+256 SLQIEYYKKKQEIEEEQAREDDEKAWGWYTHYKDENSARRTYFKSEWSLFGESDYDKDLAALERLK
-264 TKAKIEKE
+264 KAKEEYNNLYKQGYDLETLSSEKKRLEKE
-272 KVDKADKEAW
+272 IADLEASLSKSVTKVEKYQNPEAIEFAEKMKFALLDADQKAEALHTKLSSIAVNDSAVSELERIARYVGDDKSSKSMEDFEKALHKAIPDKEEYDAFV
-282 REANDLSS
+282 EFAGSIDAVAASFGNSAAATDEYAQTVSEMQDLADLSKI
-290 FGDSYDK
+290 FGNWENASDE
-297 YGNKLKWWQVA
+297 
-308 LDRHS
+308 
-313 GNSSVDYN
+313 
-321 QVGAAKSAQEE
+321 AK
-332 LIRLEQERKEIYD
+332 
-345 DTNLSI
+345 
-351 EEQTKKLDQNKKDYE
+351 E
-366 DIRTNLL
+366 DIDKFLSLTGDEFRSQF
-373 AIAKNWED
+373 ED
-381 STDPEAQAFYESIMY
+381 KFG
-396 SLSDAAERATLLKGK
+396 SLSDEVQDF
-411 LSELDVNQ
+411 LSSVFQIDGIDSSQIFEFFGSIGEIAQEFVNESE
-419 ATINKLEAL
+419 KVSESYS
-428 GKAATT
+428 KAADNLSTAFGKSLDGVSGNIDSAKELSTAMTAVKTT
-434 DEGLNDFGA
+434 Y
-443 ALKQAI
+443 
-449 PDDSDREAFIK
+449 DD
-460 LNGNLAGTAA
+460 LTAA
-470 AFAKISSNGYST
+470 M
-482 KDVLDEIE
+482 EE
-490 KSAEDVLG
+490 
-498 GFDNLFDGKGNI
+498 
-510 IGKQMDVMFAGA
+510 Q
-522 SDSLKNNIG
+522 NN
-531 KILTQYHDGE
+531 TGE
-541 ISLKDANKSLADAY
+541 ISLQTYLSLIEKNSKYA
-555 ERDTLEGFAGTV
+555 EVLEI
-567 DEILG
+567 DE
-572 SSEKLTK
+572 T
-579 VFDEN
+579 
-584 GKALT
+584 
-589 DGLSNLFDEDG
+589 
-600 NVITENIDTVFAGAS
+600 
-615 DTLKGNIGMILQQL
+615 
-629 HDGAIDVDTAKAA
+629 GAIHL
-642 FATAFSLEQIQIES
+642 ATDARKKMVMTQIQAIQTSIQEEINLKQS
-656 QRVISD
+656 QLAMYKFR
-662 FESAFGGAVSGVEGL
+662 GTLAVLSQA
-677 INSYDELDAALK
+677 IFDD
-689 KISTTYDT
+689 
-697 VNSAI
+697 AI
-702 KEQNENGSLS
+702 KPS
-712 IQTALE
+712 IKFA
-718 LAKSGALYAG
+718 A
-728 VLEVTENGIRL
+728 VLNVL
-739 NEGATKEM
+739 K
-747 VEAQINATKA
+747 
-757 SVNQALAEAQTR
+757 QALAQIKAGKFTTMNFSNMFESEVNKMLAQ
-769 LALLELASGMKP
+769 A
-781 TAEAV
+781 
-786 GKILIPAFGEAC
+786 GK
-798 SAAAYFGSL
+798 
-807 VGSISD
+807 
-813 GNWKGMFDRASAVA
+813 
-827 KGQKDLVM
+827 
-835 SGAKRLKT
+835 
-843 SLSSSIEAQK
+843 SSSDYNNKYADNVKNLQSEISQLEK
-853 VATQNEIAS
+853 YKTNVGRIQN
-862 LKEMQKMVG
+862 VG
-871 DLNYSNWQTKYSKP
+871 DFNTYYSGG
-885 SSSKSSSKSSSSS
+885 SSKSSSSSS

-989 GEYYA
+989 GEYYS

-1012 EWRENEEAIHKFEE
+1012 EWRKNEEAIHKFEE

-1172 AYELRQQAIEDLQ
+1172 AYELRQQAIKDLQ

-1196 EYNRAYG
+1196 EYNRSYG
-1203 DGIDRSITEKWEAA
+1203 STIDADVTAKWEAA

-1228 DDNYGMKLDNMTG
+1228 DDDYGMKLDNMTG

-1275 AGKSSGSSNTSRKSG
+1275 AGKSNSSSNTSQKSG
-1290 PSRGDKVTIK
+1290 PNRGDKVTIK

-1313 KMASHVPGGRYT
+1313 KMASHVPGGKYT

>member
-1 MQTIFTT
+1 M
-8 KGSGTGLDSL
+8 S
-18 AIFGAQLKDIKGR
+18 IFG
-31 YNDLTKNLWNPW
+31 T
-43 EKAMKAPQNW
+43 
-53 SKATLQEIKKVKS
+53 SFSEIKKTYDSFSTLNRSTSLRVGEDFASGFKVAKAKVKDFGDATVKTMKQVRESSKKSSES
-66 ATKEYQESILKAISV
+66 ALAAILDSINEDSA
-81 SIDENS
+81 
-87 VSGKNNKDFISKW
+87 SGKRNKNLINRWGD
-100 SGASSDDRIKL
+100 ASSDDRIKL
-111 LETADKSMKD
+111 LETADKSMRD
-121 YLKTVD
+121 YIKTVD
-127 ESGPTWEGFVKY
+127 EGGPTWDGFVKH

-152 ESKLAAVGLNI
+152 KSKLAAVGLNI

-173 VIAQFAIQKLIEGFQ
+173 VVAQFAIQKLIEGLD
-188 YLINIEDELAQ
+188 YLIHMQDKLDE
-199 KADEAREQYKSTTE
+199 KAEASRTQYKETTE
-213 ELESQESALKK
+213 ELNNQEEALKK
-224 VNSQLT
+224 VKDRLVE
-230 ALNAIDNPTLADIDQ
+230 LEAIKNPSLADKAE
-245 TKELQKQNAEL
+245 TEELRKQNREL
-256 QAQIAYLK
+256 SLQIEYYKKKQEIEEEQARK
-264 TKAKIEKE
+264 DDEKAWGWYTHYKDENSARRTYFKSE
-272 KVDKADKEAW
+272 YS
-282 REANDLSS
+282 L
-290 FGDSYDK
+290 FGESSYDK
-297 YGNKLKWWQVA
+297 DLATLKQLNKAKEEYNNLYKQGYDLETLSSEKARLEKEIADLEASLSKSVTKVEKYQNPEAIEFAEKMKFALLDVDQKAEALHTKLSSIAVNDSAVSELERVA
-308 LDRHS
+308 RYVGDDKSSKSMEDFKKALHKAIPDKEEYDAFVEFAGGIDALAAS
-313 GNSSVDYN
+313 FGNST
-321 QVGAAKSAQEE
+321 AATDEYAQTVSEMQD
-332 LIRLEQERKEIYD
+332 LAD
-345 DTNLSI
+345 LSKI
-351 EEQTKKLDQNKKDYE
+351 FG
-366 DIRTNLL
+366 
-373 AIAKNWED
+373 NWED
-381 STDPEAQAFYESIMY
+381 ASDEAKESINKFLSLTGDEFRSQFEDKFG
-396 SLSDAAERATLLKGK
+396 SLSDEVQDFLSSVFQIDGIDSSQIFEFFGSIGEIAQEFVNESERV
-411 LSELDVNQ
+411 SESYS
-419 ATINKLEAL
+419 
-428 GKAATT
+428 KAADNLSTS
-434 DEGLNDFGA
+434 FGKSLDGVSGNIDSA
-443 ALKQAI
+443 KELSTAMTAVKATY
-449 PDDSDREAFIK
+449 DD
-460 LNGNLAGTAA
+460 LTAA
-470 AFAKISSNGYST
+470 M
-482 KDVLDEIE
+482 EE
-490 KSAEDVLG
+490 
-498 GFDNLFDGKGNI
+498 
-510 IGKQMDVMFAGA
+510 Q
-522 SDSLKNNIG
+522 NN
-531 KILTQYHDGE
+531 TGE
-541 ISLKDANKSLADAY
+541 ISLQTYLSLIEKNSKYA
-555 ERDTLEGFAGTV
+555 EVLEI
-567 DEILG
+567 DE
-572 SSEKLTK
+572 T
-579 VFDEN
+579 
-584 GKALT
+584 
-589 DGLSNLFDEDG
+589 
-600 NVITENIDTVFAGAS
+600 
-615 DTLKGNIGMILQQL
+615 
-629 HDGAIDVDTAKAA
+629 GAIHL
-642 FATAFSLEQIQIES
+642 ATDARKKMVMTQIQAIQTSIQEEINLKQS
-656 QRVISD
+656 QLAMYKFR
-662 FESAFGGAVSGVEGL
+662 GTLAVLSQA
-677 INSYDELDAALK
+677 IFDD
-689 KISTTYDT
+689 
-697 VNSAI
+697 AI
-702 KEQNENGSLS
+702 KPS
-712 IQTALE
+712 IKFA
-718 LAKSGALYAG
+718 A
-728 VLEVTENGIRL
+728 VLNVL
-739 NEGATKEM
+739 K
-747 VEAQINATKA
+747 
-757 SVNQALAEAQTR
+757 QALAQIKAGKLTTINFSNMFESEVNKMLAQ
-769 LALLELASGMKP
+769 A
-781 TAEAV
+781 
-786 GKILIPAFGEAC
+786 GK
-798 SAAAYFGSL
+798 
-807 VGSISD
+807 
-813 GNWKGMFDRASAVA
+813 
-827 KGQKDLVM
+827 
-835 SGAKRLKT
+835 
-843 SLSSSIEAQK
+843 SSSDYNNKYADNVKNLQSEISQLEKYKAN
-853 VATQNEIAS
+853 VGRIQN
-862 LKEMQKMVG
+862 VG
-871 DLNYSNWQTKYSKP
+871 DFDTYYSGGSSKSKSP
-885 SSSKSSSKSSSSS
+885 SSSKSSSSSSS

-1012 EWRENEEAIHKFEE
+1012 EWRKNEEEIHKFEE

-1035 LEDLIDLRID
+1035 LEDLINLRID

-1172 AYELRQQAIEDLQ
+1172 AYELRRQAIEDLQ

-1290 PSRGDKVTIK
+1290 PNRGDKVTIK

-1313 KMASHVPGGRYT
+1313 KMASHVPGGKYT

-1414 SSMIKSLSAAS
+1414 DSMIKSLSAAS

>member
-1 MQTIFTT
+1 M
-8 KGSGTGLDSL
+8 S
-18 AIFGAQLKDIKGR
+18 IFG
-31 YNDLTKNLWNPW
+31 T
-43 EKAMKAPQNW
+43 
-53 SKATLQEIKKVKS
+53 SFSEIKKTYDSFSTLNRSTALRVGEDFASGFKVAKAKVKDFGDATVKTMKQVRESSKKSSES
-66 ATKEYQESILKAISV
+66 ALAAILESINEDS
-81 SIDENS
+81 D
-87 VSGKNNKDFISKW
+87 SGKRNKNFIDNWGK
-100 SGASSDDRIKL
+100 ADSDKRIQL

-139 QKNAAAQIEATGV
+139 QKNAAAQIEVTGV
-152 ESKLAAVGLNI
+152 KSKLAAVGLNI

-173 VIAQFAIQKLIEGFQ
+173 VIAQFAIQKLIEGFD
-188 YLINIEDELAQ
+188 YLIHMQDKLNE
-199 KADEAREQYKSTTE
+199 KAKDAREKYK
-213 ELESQESALKK
+213 
-224 VNSQLT
+224 
-230 ALNAIDNPTLADIDQ
+230 
-245 TKELQKQNAEL
+245 
-256 QAQIAYLK
+256 
-264 TKAKIEKE
+264 
-272 KVDKADKEAW
+272 
-282 REANDLSS
+282 
-290 FGDSYDK
+290 
-297 YGNKLKWWQVA
+297 
-308 LDRHS
+308 
-313 GNSSVDYN
+313 
-321 QVGAAKSAQEE
+321 
-332 LIRLEQERKEIYD
+332 
-345 DTNLSI
+345 
-351 EEQTKKLDQNKKDYE
+351 
-366 DIRTNLL
+366 
-373 AIAKNWED
+373 
-381 STDPEAQAFYESIMY
+381 
-396 SLSDAAERATLLKGK
+396 
-411 LSELDVNQ
+411 
-419 ATINKLEAL
+419 
-428 GKAATT
+428 ATT
-434 DEGLNDFGA
+434 DELKSQEEVLKSVQTRLAELSAIGAPSLADKAETEELKKQNDA
-443 ALKQAI
+443 LQLQIEYYKQKQEIEKDEALKAEEKAWNVFKGNGSEAGGVEGWWTNVKREYVSKQAREQNEYRESIGAEKIDVPISKYEEIIQKKEKLIERQKELDELYSKGYSVEKITEEKTRLESEISDLKAEINEGINPYLNSELQEAHKFVEEMQFALLDADQKAEVLHTRLASLSVSDSAVSELERVARYVDDDKNSKSIKDFEIALHKAI
-449 PDDSDREAFIK
+449 PDEKEYDAFVK
-460 LNGNLAGTAA
+460 FAGGIDVIAASFSNSTAA
-470 AFAKISSNGYST
+470 TDEYAQTVSEMQDLADLSKIFGNWENASDEAKEDIDDFLSLTGDEFRAKFEEKFGGLSDEVQDFLSSVFQIDGINSSQIFEFFGSIGEIAQEFVNESERVSESYS
-482 KDVLDEIE
+482 E
-490 KSAEDVLG
+490 AA
-498 GFDNLFDGKGNI
+498 DNLSTAFNKSLDGVSGNI
-510 IGKQMDVMFAGA
+510 
-522 SDSLKNNIG
+522 DSAKELSTAMTAVKATYDDLTAAMEEQNN
-531 KILTQYHDGE
+531 TGE
-541 ISLKDANKSLADAY
+541 ISLQTYLSLIEKNSKYA
-555 ERDTLEGFAGTV
+555 EVLEI
-567 DEILG
+567 DE
-572 SSEKLTK
+572 T
-579 VFDEN
+579 
-584 GKALT
+584 
-589 DGLSNLFDEDG
+589 
-600 NVITENIDTVFAGAS
+600 
-615 DTLKGNIGMILQQL
+615 
-629 HDGAIDVDTAKAA
+629 GAIHL
-642 FATAFSLEQIQIES
+642 ATDARKKMVMAQIQAIQTSIQEEINLKQS
-656 QRVISD
+656 QLAMYKFR
-662 FESAFGGAVSGVEGL
+662 GTLAVLSQA
-677 INSYDELDAALK
+677 IFDD
-689 KISTTYDT
+689 
-697 VNSAI
+697 AI
-702 KEQNENGSLS
+702 KPS
-712 IQTALE
+712 IKFA
-718 LAKSGALYAG
+718 A
-728 VLEVTENGIRL
+728 VLNVL
-739 NEGATKEM
+739 K
-747 VEAQINATKA
+747 
-757 SVNQALAEAQTR
+757 QALAQIKAGKFTTMNFSNMFESEVNKMLAQ
-769 LALLELASGMKP
+769 A
-781 TAEAV
+781 
-786 GKILIPAFGEAC
+786 GK
-798 SAAAYFGSL
+798 
-807 VGSISD
+807 
-813 GNWKGMFDRASAVA
+813 
-827 KGQKDLVM
+827 
-835 SGAKRLKT
+835 
-843 SLSSSIEAQK
+843 SSSDYNNKYADNVKNLQSEISQLEKYKAN
-853 VATQNEIAS
+853 VGRIQN
-862 LKEMQKMVG
+862 VG
-871 DLNYSNWQTKYSKP
+871 DFDTYYSGG
-885 SSSKSSSKSSSSS
+885 SSKSSKSSSSSS

-954 YEEEIYKWKKQ
+954 YEEETYKWKKQ

-989 GEYYA
+989 GEYYS

-1012 EWRENEEAIHKFEE
+1012 EWRKNEEAIHKFEE

-1172 AYELRQQAIEDLQ
+1172 AYELRQQAIKDLQ

-1196 EYNRAYG
+1196 EYNRQYG
-1203 DGIDRSITEKWEAA
+1203 DSIDSSISEKWEAA

-1228 DDNYGMKLDNMTG
+1228 DDDYGMKLDNMTG

-1275 AGKSSGSSNTSRKSG
+1275 AGKSNSSSNTSQKSG
-1290 PSRGDKVTIK
+1290 PNRGDKVTIK

-1313 KMASHVPGGRYT
+1313 KMASHVPGGKYT

-1378 SPDKGRYKFLNDGD
+1378 SPNKGRYKFLNDGD

-1414 SSMIKSLSAAS
+1414 GSMIKSLSAAS

>member
-18 AIFGAQLKDIKGR
+18 AIFGAQLKDIKGQ
-31 YNDLTKNLWNPW
+31 YNDLTKNLWDPW
-43 EKAMKAPQNW
+43 KKAMKAPQNW

-127 ESGPTWEGFVKY
+127 ESGPTWEGFVEY
-139 QKNAAAQIEATGV
+139 QKKMGSQLKVTGV
-152 ESKLAAVGLNI
+152 ESKFAAVGLNI

-173 VIAQFAIQKLIEGFQ
+173 VIAQFAIQKLIEGFD
-188 YLINIEDELAQ
+188 YLIHMQDKLDE
-199 KADEAREQYKSTTE
+199 KAEASRAQYKETTE
-213 ELESQESALKK
+213 ELNNQEEALKK
-224 VNSQLT
+224 VKDRLVE
-230 ALNAIDNPTLADIDQ
+230 LEAIKNPSLADKAE
-245 TKELQKQNAEL
+245 TEELRKQNQEL
-256 QAQIAYLK
+256 SLQIEYYKKKQEIEEEQARK
-264 TKAKIEKE
+264 DDEKAWGWYTHYKDENSARRTYFKSE
-272 KVDKADKEAW
+272 Y
-282 REANDLSS
+282 NL
-290 FGDSYDK
+290 FGESSYDK
-297 YGNKLKWWQVA
+297 DLATLKQLNKAKEEYNNLYKQGYD
-308 LDRHS
+308 LETL
-313 GNSSVDYN
+313 SSEK
-321 QVGAAKSAQEE
+321 A
-332 LIRLEQERKEIYD
+332 RLEKEIAD
-345 DTNLSI
+345 LEASLSKSV
-351 EEQTKKLDQNKKDYE
+351 TKVEKYQN
-366 DIRTNLL
+366 
-373 AIAKNWED
+373 
-381 STDPEAQAFYESIMY
+381 PEAIKFAEKMKFA
-396 SLSDAAERATLLKGK
+396 LLDADQKAEALHTK
-411 LSELDVNQ
+411 LSSIAVNDSAVSELERVARYVGDD
-419 ATINKLEAL
+419 KSSKSMEDFEKAL
-428 GKAATT
+428 HK
-434 DEGLNDFGA
+434 
-443 ALKQAI
+443 AI
-449 PDDSDREAFIK
+449 PDKEEYDAFVEFAGGIDA
-460 LNGNLAGTAA
+460 LAASFGNSTAA
-470 AFAKISSNGYST
+470 TDEYAQTVSEMQDLADLSKIFGNWENASDEAKESIDKFLSLTGDEFRSQFEDKFGGLSDEVQDFLSSVFQIDGIDSSQIFEFFGSIGEIAQEFVNESEKVSESYS
-482 KDVLDEIE
+482 K
-490 KSAEDVLG
+490 AA
-498 GFDNLFDGKGNI
+498 DNLSTAFGKSLDGVSGNI
-510 IGKQMDVMFAGA
+510 
-522 SDSLKNNIG
+522 DSAKELSTAMTAVKATYDDLTAAMEEQNN
-531 KILTQYHDGE
+531 TGE
-541 ISLKDANKSLADAY
+541 ISLQTYLSLIEKNSKYA
-555 ERDTLEGFAGTV
+555 EVLEI
-567 DEILG
+567 DE
-572 SSEKLTK
+572 T
-579 VFDEN
+579 
-584 GKALT
+584 
-589 DGLSNLFDEDG
+589 
-600 NVITENIDTVFAGAS
+600 
-615 DTLKGNIGMILQQL
+615 
-629 HDGAIDVDTAKAA
+629 GAIHL
-642 FATAFSLEQIQIES
+642 ATDARKKMVMTQIQAIQTSIQEEINLKQS
-656 QRVISD
+656 QLAMYKFR
-662 FESAFGGAVSGVEGL
+662 GTLAVLSQA
-677 INSYDELDAALK
+677 IFDD
-689 KISTTYDT
+689 
-697 VNSAI
+697 AI
-702 KEQNENGSLS
+702 KPS
-712 IQTALE
+712 IKFA
-718 LAKSGALYAG
+718 A
-728 VLEVTENGIRL
+728 VLNVL
-739 NEGATKEM
+739 K
-747 VEAQINATKA
+747 
-757 SVNQALAEAQTR
+757 QALAQIKAGKFTTMNFSNMFESEVNKMLAQ
-769 LALLELASGMKP
+769 A
-781 TAEAV
+781 
-786 GKILIPAFGEAC
+786 GK
-798 SAAAYFGSL
+798 
-807 VGSISD
+807 
-813 GNWKGMFDRASAVA
+813 
-827 KGQKDLVM
+827 
-835 SGAKRLKT
+835 
-843 SLSSSIEAQK
+843 SSSDYNNKYADNVKNLQSEISQLEKYKAN
-853 VATQNEIAS
+853 VGRIQN
-862 LKEMQKMVG
+862 VG
-871 DLNYSNWQTKYSKP
+871 DFDTYYSGGSSKSKS
-885 SSSKSSSKSSSSS
+885 SSSKSSSSSS

-989 GEYYA
+989 GEYYT

-1172 AYELRQQAIEDLQ
+1172 AYELRRQAIEDLQ

-1196 EYNRAYG
+1196 EYNRQYG
-1203 DGIDRSITEKWEAA
+1203 DSIDSSISEKWEAA

-1228 DDNYGMKLDNMTG
+1228 DDDYGMKLDNMTG

-1290 PSRGDKVTIK
+1290 PNRGDKVTIK

-1313 KMASHVPGGRYT
+1313 KMASHVPGGKYT

-1414 SSMIKSLSAAS
+1414 GSMIKSLSAAS

-1453 LRRAHKQIVTDIL
+1453 LRRVHKQIVTDIL